1 MPDPILVAMS
11 KQPPVDPQEAMEP
24 VRALIGDRLQNEEGR
39 PTRALVV
46 AGPPRSGK
54 TKLATQ
60 ALLAG
65 MEQFGDGASM
75 AVSGRIAADQVSR
88 QVILKR
94 GRSDRTRPVGTLQ
107 ALAFR
112 LLTRSRLAQGGHDPL
127 LPRLLNGAEEDAL
140 LRQVMTAHLQHVQ
153 AGDDCA
159 VCRLLERYF
168 RNGAGWSSVLIGDG
182 QGRVVGVADRFI
194 AQLRDMFARMTE
206 LGLDRGDRDQLLDA
220 LAVQPMDPD
229 RRDRL
234 GLQWRLAFALEDEYR
249 QSITESYPDEF
260 RLDPSMLMVEASR
273 SLDGLA
279 DDDLPDLLVVDDW
292 QDITLAGMDLLQGL
306 NQAGCRLLLVGN
318 PDQSVQSFRGSYPE
332 FLATRLTALSKPM
345 QGASAPLLARDFAC
359 LGAANVTLKPRRMV
373 APKAAAEHTESG
385 QGPDPA
391 APGSY
396 ADLVAARVSLGI
408 AGVEENDT
416 PLPARP
422 GKLPAWPG
430 AGPVAPLTDGDS
442 LIRDGSVQTRLFH
455 TPDQEDDDL
464 VWQIKHE
471 FLAEKRDW
479 NDMAVIAHDNM
490 TLRTLG
496 RKLRVQGVPVRFSSV
511 TRPLSQ
517 EPAIQ
522 GLFALVELAQSVLDP
537 TTAGSDP
544 DDPVQVA
551 AWIRSRLR
559 TLMAGPLFRV
569 PATAARAERPVRMER
584 LESIMETMAAL
595 APLSGQQGSEADSS
609 RSLQDLPL
617 LGQAWQS
624 WVEDLAER
632 RAQRDRSSGISVDD
646 SLLTRHDSVEPVG
659 GSGPFS
665 TASAPDQP
673 VDLGDRDVQRPAI
686 LSVQALET
694 LLVLD
699 PDDRSSGIILET
711 MTAIAGGRREDPDVQ
726 VLDKALQVLRLTASR
741 TSVLEDR
748 QPQYVLW
755 EAWRSLDLAD
765 DWQRRAL
772 MATQEGEEANDRLDA
787 LMRLFQYAA
796 GSRRFPTV
804 EAFMDQVRT
813 MQIEADSLARIGPI
827 EHAVTLTTPAGAAA
841 LATDWPLIWLPAVQD
856 GVWPNLIPRDT
867 MFGAEELA
875 DLVLHDRIGDPLADT
890 LSHDPAL
897 RSILYA
903 EKKGFLEALTRART
917 QVRISAVWNDDLVPS
932 DFLYGYLPERY
943 PRTADMSQAEFS
955 MVGAGSGGSERYGGL
970 EVSPRGLTAAARS
983 ILAVQALLPQDQVDR
998 DRVDDAVQ
1006 TLRLLADQG
1015 QDSADPRHWPFLYN
1029 NDDNNDEDGVAEP
1042 TLDQHVP
1049 DEQSTVGPAS
1059 DRHAPDKQSAVG
1071 QVPDKEVSVEQA
1083 AVSRAVTAAAG
1094 VASVTER
1101 DHASRTA
1108 PASVNQAGQA
1118 DRIQNGDRGHGHR
1131 HEHRSDRQ
1139 VVLLSPSAVDAIWNC
1154 PLEWALGDQF
1164 SGPSP
1169 SRVPTEFGS
1178 LIHKVASE
1186 GTAQGLDRPGQGDP
1200 DARQQ
1205 QVRDALLGIYQDL
1218 APQEQRLRDPDELYD
1233 QRGRSSRVESILD
1246 NLASYFVHSSDSEYG
1261 LDGKSPVPVGD
1272 LLGVQSERSFD
1283 VSLSMED
1290 LVPLWKATFP
1300 DRPLDADGLFALMS
1314 GLVDG
1319 FPSALDARTTVRLT
1333 GRIDRLEV
1341 RFLPEGIRLRLV
1353 DYKTGRVPYT
1363 QGQLFNDLQ
1372 LVCYQLG
1379 LAFPPTPGS
1388 RPEVGAAWSLPQAPD
1403 LDRTEGM
1410 KLSQSLLLQLQAPPK
1425 DVQTGLRRE
1434 EMAYQ
1439 PPLFERDRLVTVAQP
1454 RTGMPSPLKS
1464 KAEPADLPD
1473 QVPPGVDAD
1482 LWAMVRASRVSSQAV
1497 WGLTMI
1503 ARVFFAAGVKLTA
1516 GQDDAV
1522 FDPARCHRASNGQE
1536 CQAWQL
1542 VAPNL
1547 LEDQE

>member
-54 TKLATQ
+54 TRLATR

-75 AVSGRIAADQVSR
+75 AVSGRTAADQVSR
-88 QVILKR
+88 QVILER

-140 LRQVMTAHLQHVQ
+140 LRQVMTVHLEHVQ

-168 RNGAGWSSVLIGDG
+168 RNGAGWSSVLVGDD

-206 LGLDRGDRDQLLDA
+206 LGLDRDDRDQLLDA

-292 QDITLAGMDLLQGL
+292 QDITLAGMGLLQGL

-345 QGASAPLLARDFAC
+345 PSASAPLLAQDFAC
-359 LGAANVTLKPRRMV
+359 LDAATVTLKPRRMV
-373 APKAAAEHTESG
+373 VPEAVAEHTESG
-385 QGPDPA
+385 RGSDPA

-416 PLPARP
+416 PLPDRP

-430 AGPVAPLTDGDS
+430 AGPVAPLTDGDG

-471 FLAEKRDW
+471 FLANQRDW

-537 TTAGSDP
+537 GAAGSDP
-544 DDPVQVA
+544 DDPAQVA

-595 APLSGQQGSEADSS
+595 APLSDQRGSDSDSS
-609 RSLQDLPL
+609 GSLEDLPL
-617 LGQAWQS
+617 LGQAWQT
-624 WVEDLAER
+624 WVEGLAER

-646 SLLTRHDSVEPVG
+646 SLLTRHDSAEPG
-659 GSGPFS
+659 DGSGPFS

-673 VDLGDRDVQRPAI
+673 VDLGDRGAQQPAI

-699 PDDRSSGIILET
+699 PDDRSSGIILEA

-726 VLDKALQVLRLTASR
+726 VLDRALQVLHLTATRISA
-741 TSVLEDR
+741 LEDR

-813 MQIEADSLARIGPI
+813 MQIEADSLARIGPT

-841 LATDWPLIWLPAVQD
+841 LATDWPLVWLPAVQD

-917 QVRISAVWNDDLVPS
+917 QVRISAVWNDDLGPS

-970 EVSPRGLTAAARS
+970 EVSARGLTAAARS
-983 ILAVQALLPQDQVDR
+983 ILAVQALLPEDQVDR
-998 DRVDDAVQ
+998 ERVDDAVQ
-1006 TLRLLADQG
+1006 ALRLLADQG
-1015 QDSADPRHWPFLYN
+1015 QDSADPRHWPFLY
-1029 NDDNNDEDGVAEP
+1029 DHDQEGAAEP
-1042 TLDQHVP
+1042 
-1049 DEQSTVGPAS
+1049 AS
-1059 DRHAPDKQSAVG
+1059 AE
-1071 QVPDKEVSVEQA
+1071 EVHTAQA
-1083 AVSRAVTAAAG
+1083 AESRAVGAASG
-1094 VASVTER
+1094 VTSVTER
-1101 DHASRTA
+1101 DHAPRSA
-1108 PASVNQAGQA
+1108 HASVNQAGQA
-1118 DRIQNGDRGHGHR
+1118 DRIQNRDQGRDHR
-1131 HEHRSDRQ
+1131 YEHRSDRQ

-1205 QVRDALLGIYQDL
+1205 QVRDALLDIYQEL
-1218 APQEQRLRDPDELYD
+1218 APQEQRLRDPGELYD
-1233 QRGRSSRVESILD
+1233 QRGRRSRVEPILD
-1246 NLASYFVHSSDSEYG
+1246 NLASYFVRSSDSQYG

-1283 VSLSMED
+1283 VSLSVED
-1290 LVPLWKATFP
+1290 LVPVWKATFP

-1319 FPSALDARTTVRLT
+1319 FPAALDSRTMVRLT

-1341 RFLPEGIRLRLV
+1341 RSLPEDIRLRLV

-1388 RPEVGAAWSLPQAPD
+1388 SPEVGAAWSLPQAPD

-1425 DVQTGLRRE
+1425 DAQTGLRRE

-1439 PPLFERDRLVTVAQP
+1439 PPLFERDRLVTIAQP

-1482 LWAMVRASRVSSQAV
+1482 LWGMVRAARVSSQAV

-1516 GQDDAV
+1516 GRDDAV
-1522 FDPARCHRASNGQE
+1522 FDPARCHRAGNGQE

-1547 LEDQE
+1547 LEDRE

>member
-75 AVSGRIAADQVSR
+75 AVSGRTAADQVSR

-112 LLTRSRLAQGGHDPL
+112 LLTRFRLAQGGHDPL

-140 LRQVMTAHLQHVQ
+140 LRQVMTVHLEHVQ

-168 RNGAGWSSVLIGDG
+168 RNGAGWSSVLVGDG

-279 DDDLPDLLVVDDW
+279 DDDLPALLVVDDW

-345 QGASAPLLARDFAC
+345 RGASAPLLTRDFAC

-385 QGPDPA
+385 QGSDLA

-471 FLAEKRDW
+471 FLAQKRDW
-479 NDMAVIAHDNM
+479 NDMAVIAHDNT

-537 TTAGSDP
+537 TTVGSDP
-544 DDPVQVA
+544 DDPAQVA

-584 LESIMETMAAL
+584 LESILETMAAL
-595 APLSGQQGSEADSS
+595 APLSGQQGSKAESPG
-609 RSLQDLPL
+609 SLDDLPL
-617 LGQAWQS
+617 LGQAWQT

-646 SLLTRHDSVEPVG
+646 SLLTKHDSSQPGV

-673 VDLGDRDVQRPAI
+673 VDLGDRDAQRPAI

-699 PDDRSSGIILET
+699 PDGRSSGIILEA

-726 VLDKALQVLRLTASR
+726 VLDKALQVLRLTATRISA
-741 TSVLEDR
+741 LEDR

-841 LATDWPLIWLPAVQD
+841 LATDWPLVWLPAVQD

-875 DLVLHDRIGDPLADT
+875 DLVLHNRIGDPLADT

-970 EVSPRGLTAAARS
+970 EVSARGLTAAARS
-983 ILAVQALLPQDQVDR
+983 ILAVQALLPEDQIDR

-1006 TLRLLADQG
+1006 TLRLLVDQG
-1015 QDSADPRHWPFLYN
+1015 QDSADPRHWPFLY
-1029 NDDNNDEDGVAEP
+1029 DQS
-1042 TLDQHVP
+1042 TLDQHAP
-1049 DEQSTVGPAS
+1049 DGQSTVGSAP
-1059 DRHAPDKQSAVG
+1059 DRHASDE
-1071 QVPDKEVSVEQA
+1071 QVSDEGAPVEQA
-1083 AVSRAVTAAAG
+1083 AGSRAVAAAAG
-1094 VASVTER
+1094 VASVVEKDR
-1101 DHASRTA
+1101 ASRSA
-1108 PASVNQAGQA
+1108 PPSSNQNTQAGPSH
-1118 DRIQNGDRGHGHR
+1118 DRDQRHEHR
-1131 HEHRSDRQ
+1131 HEHGSDRQ

-1200 DARQQ
+1200 DVRQQ
-1205 QVRDALLGIYQDL
+1205 QVRNALLGIYQDL

-1246 NLASYFVHSSDSEYG
+1246 NLASYFVRSSDSEYG
-1261 LDGKSPVPVGD
+1261 LEGKSPVPVGD

-1283 VSLSMED
+1283 VSLSVED

-1300 DRPLDADGLFALMS
+1300 DRPLGADGLFALMS

-1341 RFLPEGIRLRLV
+1341 RSLPEGIRLRLV

-1388 RPEVGAAWSLPQAPD
+1388 SPEVGAAWSLPQTPD
-1403 LDRTEGM
+1403 LERTEGM
-1410 KLSQSLLLQLQAPPK
+1410 KLSQSLLLQLQTPPK
-1425 DVQTGLRRE
+1425 DAQTGLRRE

-1439 PPLFERDRLVTVAQP
+1439 PPLFERDRLVTIAQP

-1482 LWAMVRASRVSSQAV
+1482 LWAMVRAARVSSQAV

-1516 GQDDAV
+1516 GRDDAV
-1522 FDPARCHRASNGQE
+1522 FDPARCHRAGNGQE

>member
-24 VRALIGDRLQNEEGR
+24 VRALIGDRLRNGEGR

-54 TKLATQ
+54 TRLATQ

-65 MEQFGDGASM
+65 MERFGDGASM
-75 AVSGRIAADQVSR
+75 AVSGRTAADQVSR
-88 QVILKR
+88 QVILER

-140 LRQVMTAHLQHVQ
+140 LRQVMTVHLEHVQ

-168 RNGAGWSSVLIGDG
+168 RNGAGWSSVLVGDG

-292 QDITLAGMDLLQGL
+292 QDVTLAGMGLLQGL
-306 NQAGCRLLLVGN
+306 NRAGCRLLLVGN

-332 FLATRLTALSKPM
+332 FLATRLTTLAKPVP
-345 QGASAPLLARDFAC
+345 GDAAPLLTQDFAC
-359 LGAANVTLKPRRMV
+359 LGAATLTLKPRRMV
-373 APKAAAEHTESG
+373 VPKAVEEHTEG
-385 QGPDPA
+385 RQGSDSA

-408 AGVEENDT
+408 AGVEEDDT

-442 LIRDGSVQTRLFH
+442 LIRDGSVQTRLFR

-471 FLAEKRDW
+471 FLAQKRDW

-537 TTAGSDP
+537 GAAGSDP
-544 DDPVQVA
+544 DDPAQVA

-609 RSLQDLPL
+609 GTLDDLPL
-617 LGQAWQS
+617 LGQAWRT

-646 SLLTRHDSVEPVG
+646 SLLARHDSVEPG
-659 GSGPFS
+659 AASGPFS
-665 TASAPDQP
+665 TASVPDQP
-673 VDLGDRDVQRPAI
+673 VDLGDRDAQRPAI

-699 PDDRSSGIILET
+699 PDDRSSGIILEA

-726 VLDKALQVLRLTASR
+726 VLDKALQVLRQTATRISA
-741 TSVLEDR
+741 LEDR

-841 LATDWPLIWLPAVQD
+841 LATDWPLVWMPAVQD

-875 DLVLHDRIGDPLADT
+875 DLVLHNRIGDPLADT

-970 EVSPRGLTAAARS
+970 EVSARGLTAAARS
-983 ILAVQALLPQDQVDR
+983 ILAVQALLPEDQVDR
-998 DRVDDAVQ
+998 ERVDDAVQ
-1006 TLRLLADQG
+1006 TLRLLVDQG
-1015 QDSADPRHWPFLYN
+1015 QDSADPRHWPFLY
-1029 NDDNNDEDGVAEP
+1029 DQS
-1042 TLDQHVP
+1042 TLDQHAP
-1049 DEQSTVGPAS
+1049 DGQSTVGSAP
-1059 DRHAPDKQSAVG
+1059 DRHASDE
-1071 QVPDKEVSVEQA
+1071 QVSDEGAPVEQA
-1083 AVSRAVTAAAG
+1083 AGSRAVAAAAG
-1094 VASVTER
+1094 VASVVEKDR
-1101 DHASRTA
+1101 ASRS
-1108 PASVNQAGQA
+1108 ASASSNQNTQAGPTH
-1118 DRIQNGDRGHGHR
+1118 DRDQRHEHR
-1131 HEHRSDRQ
+1131 HEHGSDRQ

-1186 GTAQGLDRPGQGDP
+1186 GTAQGLDRPSQGDP

-1205 QVRDALLGIYQDL
+1205 QVRDALLDIYQDL

-1246 NLASYFVHSSDSEYG
+1246 NLASYFVRSSDSEYG
-1261 LDGKSPVPVGD
+1261 LEGKSPVPVGD

-1283 VSLSMED
+1283 VSLSVEE

-1314 GLVDG
+1314 GLIDG
-1319 FPSALDARTTVRLT
+1319 FPTALDARTTVRLT

-1341 RFLPEGIRLRLV
+1341 RSLPEGIRLRLV

-1388 RPEVGAAWSLPQAPD
+1388 SPEVGAAWSLPQAPD
-1403 LDRTEGM
+1403 LERTEGM
-1410 KLSQSLLLQLQAPPK
+1410 KLSQSLLLQLQTPPK
-1425 DVQTGLRRE
+1425 DEQTGLRRE

-1464 KAEPADLPD
+1464 KAEPADLPE

-1482 LWAMVRASRVSSQAV
+1482 LWDMVRAARVSSQAV

-1516 GQDDAV
+1516 GRDDAV
-1522 FDPARCHRASNGQE
+1522 FDPARCRRASNSQE

>member
-1 MPDPILVAMS
+1 MPTPILVAMS

-24 VRALIGDRLQNEEGR
+24 VRALIGDRLRNEEGR

-54 TKLATQ
+54 TRLATR

-75 AVSGRIAADQVSR
+75 AVSGRTAADQVSR
-88 QVILKR
+88 QVILER

-140 LRQVMTAHLQHVQ
+140 LRQVMTVHLEHVQ

-168 RNGAGWSSVLIGDG
+168 RNGAGWSSVLVGAD

-273 SLDGLA
+273 SLGGLA

-292 QDITLAGMDLLQGL
+292 QDITLAGMGLLQGL

-332 FLATRLTALSKPM
+332 FLATRLTVLSKPM
-345 QGASAPLLARDFAC
+345 PGAAAPLLAQDFAC
-359 LGAANVTLKPRRMV
+359 LDAAEVTLKPRRMV
-373 APKAAAEHTESG
+373 VPEAAAEHTESV
-385 QGPDPA
+385 QGSDSA

-408 AGVEENDT
+408 AGVEESDT
-416 PLPARP
+416 PLPDRP

-430 AGPVAPLTDGDS
+430 AGPVAPLAAGDS
-442 LIRDGSVQTRLFH
+442 LICDGSVQTRLFH

-471 FLAEKRDW
+471 FLANERDW

-490 TLRTLG
+490 TLRNLG

-537 TTAGSDP
+537 GTAGSDP
-544 DDPVQVA
+544 DDPDQVA

-595 APLSGQQGSEADSS
+595 APLSGQQGSDPDSS
-609 RSLQDLPL
+609 GSLDDLPL
-617 LGQAWQS
+617 LGQAWQA
-624 WVEDLAER
+624 WVKDLAER

-646 SLLTRHDSVEPVG
+646 SLLTRHDSVEPGG

-665 TASAPDQP
+665 TSSAPDQP
-673 VDLGDRDVQRPAI
+673 VDLGDQDVQRSAI

-699 PDDRSSGIILET
+699 PDDRSSGIILEA

-726 VLDKALQVLRLTASR
+726 VLDKALQVLRLTATRISA
-741 TSVLEDR
+741 LEDR

-827 EHAVTLTTPAGAAA
+827 EHAATLTTPAGAAA
-841 LATDWPLIWLPAVQD
+841 LATDWPLVWLPAVQD

-970 EVSPRGLTAAARS
+970 EVSARGLTAAARS
-983 ILAVQALLPQDQVDR
+983 ILAVQALLPEGRIDR

-1015 QDSADPRHWPFLYN
+1015 QDSADPRHWPFLY
-1029 NDDNNDEDGVAEP
+1029 DYGQDGAAEP
-1042 TLDQHVP
+1042 
-1049 DEQSTVGPAS
+1049 AS
-1059 DRHAPDKQSAVG
+1059 EE
-1071 QVPDKEVSVEQA
+1071 EVHTAQA
-1083 AVSRAVTAAAG
+1083 AASG
-1094 VASVTER
+1094 VASVAER
-1101 DHASRTA
+1101 DRASRPA
-1108 PASVNQAGQA
+1108 PVAAGQA
-1118 DRIQNGDRGHGHR
+1118 ERLDRTHDRDHR

-1205 QVRDALLGIYQDL
+1205 QVRDALLDIYQDL
-1218 APQEQRLRDPDELYD
+1218 APQEERLRDPDELYD

-1246 NLASYFVHSSDSEYG
+1246 NLASYFVRSSDSEYG
-1261 LDGKSPVPVGD
+1261 LEGKSPVPVGD

-1283 VSLSMED
+1283 VSLSVED

-1319 FPSALDARTTVRLT
+1319 FPAALDARTTVRLT

-1341 RFLPEGIRLRLV
+1341 RSLPEGIRLRLV

-1388 RPEVGAAWSLPQAPD
+1388 SPEVGAAWSLSQAPD
-1403 LDRTEGM
+1403 LERTEGM

-1425 DVQTGLRRE
+1425 DAQTGLRRE

-1439 PPLFERDRLVTVAQP
+1439 PPLFERDRLVTIAQP

-1464 KAEPADLPD
+1464 KAEPTDLPD

-1482 LWAMVRASRVSSQAV
+1482 LWAMVRAARVSSQAV

-1516 GQDDAV
+1516 GRDDAV
-1522 FDPARCHRASNGQE
+1522 FDPARCHRAGNGQE

>member
-24 VRALIGDRLQNEEGR
+24 VRALIGDRLQNEEDR
-39 PTRALVV
+39 STRALVV

-54 TKLATQ
+54 TRLATR
-60 ALLAG
+60 ALLTG
-65 MEQFGDGASM
+65 MERFGDGASM
-75 AVSGRIAADQVSR
+75 AVSGRTAADQVSR
-88 QVILKR
+88 QVILER

-112 LLTRSRLAQGGHDPL
+112 LLTRSRLARGGHDPL

-140 LRQVMTAHLQHVQ
+140 LRQVMTVHLEHVQ

-168 RNGAGWSSVLIGDG
+168 RNGAGWSSVLVGDG

-206 LGLDRGDRDQLLDA
+206 LGLDKGDRDQLLDA

-292 QDITLAGMDLLQGL
+292 QDITLAGMGLLQGL

-345 QGASAPLLARDFAC
+345 PGAAAPLLAQDFAC
-359 LGAANVTLKPRRMV
+359 LDAAEVTLKLRRMV
-373 APKAAAEHTESG
+373 VPEAAAEHTENV
-385 QGPDPA
+385 QDPDSA

-408 AGVEENDT
+408 AGVEESDT
-416 PLPARP
+416 PLPDRP

-430 AGPVAPLTDGDS
+430 AGPVAPLTADNS
-442 LIRDGSVQTRLFH
+442 LISDDSVQTRLFH

-471 FLAEKRDW
+471 FLANKRDW
-479 NDMAVIAHDNM
+479 NDMAVIAHDNT

-537 TTAGSDP
+537 DTIGSAP
-544 DDPVQVA
+544 DDPAQVA

-584 LESIMETMAAL
+584 LESIMETMVAL
-595 APLSGQQGSEADSS
+595 APLSGQQGSGADSS
-609 RSLQDLPL
+609 GSLGDLPL
-617 LGQAWQS
+617 LGQAWRN
-624 WVEDLAER
+624 WVEDLAQR
-632 RAQRDRSSGISVDD
+632 RAERDRSSGISVDD
-646 SLLTRHDSVEPVG
+646 SLLTRHDSSQERG
-659 GSGPFS
+659 GSDLFS

-673 VDLGDRDVQRPAI
+673 VDLGDRDAQRPAI

-699 PDDRSSGIILET
+699 PDGRSSGIILEV
-711 MTAIAGGRREDPDVQ
+711 MTAIAGGRREDSDVQ
-726 VLDKALQVLRLTASR
+726 VLDKALQVLRLTANR
-741 TSVLEDR
+741 INALEDR

-841 LATDWPLIWLPAVQD
+841 LATDWPLVWLPAVQD

-943 PRTADMSQAEFS
+943 PRTADMNQAEFS

-998 DRVDDAVQ
+998 DRADDAVQ

-1015 QDSADPRHWPFLYN
+1015 QDSADPRHWPFLYDQSALN
-1029 NDDNNDEDGVAEP
+1029 
-1042 TLDQHVP
+1042 QHVP
-1049 DEQSTVGPAS
+1049 DRQSTVGPAS
-1059 DRHAPDKQSAVG
+1059 DRHAPDEQSTLG
-1071 QVPDKEVSVEQA
+1071 QALDEHVPDRGISVEQA
-1083 AVSRAVTAAAG
+1083 AESRAVTAASG
-1094 VASVTER
+1094 VASVVEW
-1101 DHASRTA
+1101 DPASRSSS
-1108 PASVNQAGQA
+1108 ASFNQATQA
-1118 DRIQNGDRGHGHR
+1118 GRTHDRDNRRNHR
-1131 HEHRSDRQ
+1131 HKHQSGRQ

-1186 GTAQGLDRPGQGDP
+1186 GTAQGLDRPGQGDS

-1205 QVRDALLGIYQDL
+1205 QVRDALLDIYQEL

-1246 NLASYFVHSSDSEYG
+1246 NLASYFVRSSDSEYG
-1261 LDGKSPVPVGD
+1261 LGGKSPVPVGD

-1283 VSLSMED
+1283 VSLSVED

-1300 DRPLDADGLFALMS
+1300 ESPLDADGLFALMS

-1319 FPSALDARTTVRLT
+1319 FPAALDARTTVRLT

-1341 RFLPEGIRLRLV
+1341 RSLPEGIRLRLV

-1388 RPEVGAAWSLPQAPD
+1388 SPEAAAAWSLPQAPD
-1403 LDRTEGM
+1403 LERTEGM

-1425 DVQTGLRRE
+1425 DAQTGLRRE

-1439 PPLFERDRLVTVAQP
+1439 PPLFERDRLVTIAQP

-1464 KAEPADLPD
+1464 KAEPADLLD

-1482 LWAMVRASRVSSQAV
+1482 LWAMVRAARVSSQAV

>member
-1 MPDPILVAMS
+1 MPTPILVAMS

-39 PTRALVV
+39 PTRVLVV

-54 TKLATQ
+54 TRLATQ

-65 MEQFGDGASM
+65 MERFGDGASM
-75 AVSGRIAADQVSR
+75 AVSGRTAADQVSR
-88 QVILKR
+88 QVILER

-140 LRQVMTAHLQHVQ
+140 LRQVMAVHLEHVQ

-168 RNGAGWSSVLIGDG
+168 RNGAGWSSVLVGDG

-273 SLDGLA
+273 SLGGLA

-292 QDITLAGMDLLQGL
+292 QDITLAGMGLLQGL

-332 FLATRLTALSKPM
+332 FLATRLKALSKPM
-345 QGASAPLLARDFAC
+345 PGAAAPLLPQDFAC
-359 LGAANVTLKPRRMV
+359 LGTATVTLKPRRMV
-373 APKAAAEHTESG
+373 VPEAVAEHAESV
-385 QGPDPA
+385 Q
-391 APGSY
+391 GSY

-416 PLPARP
+416 PLPDRP

-430 AGPVAPLTDGDS
+430 AGPVAPLAAGDS
-442 LIRDGSVQTRLFH
+442 LICDGSVQTRLFH

-471 FLAEKRDW
+471 FLANDRDW

-522 GLFALVELAQSVLDP
+522 GLFALVELARSVLDP
-537 TTAGSDP
+537 GTAGSAP
-544 DDPVQVA
+544 DDPAQVA

-569 PATAARAERPVRMER
+569 PATAARQERPVRMER

-595 APLSGQQGSEADSS
+595 APLSGQQGSDPDSS
-609 RSLQDLPL
+609 GSLNDLPL
-617 LGQAWQS
+617 LGQAWQA
-624 WVEDLAER
+624 WVKDLAER

-646 SLLTRHDSVEPVG
+646 SLLTRHDSVEPGG

-665 TASAPDQP
+665 TSSAPDQP
-673 VDLGDRDVQRPAI
+673 VDLGDQDVQRPAI

-699 PDDRSSGIILET
+699 PDDRSSGIILEA

-726 VLDKALQVLRLTASR
+726 ALDKALQVLRLTATRISA
-741 TSVLEDR
+741 LEDR

-755 EAWRSLDLAD
+755 EAWRSLNLAD

-827 EHAVTLTTPAGAAA
+827 EHAVTLSTPAGAAA
-841 LATDWPLIWLPAVQD
+841 LATDWPLVWLPAVQD

-970 EVSPRGLTAAARS
+970 EVSARGLTAAARS
-983 ILAVQALLPQDQVDR
+983 ILAVQALLPEDQIDR
-998 DRVDDAVQ
+998 YRVDDAVQ

-1015 QDSADPRHWPFLYN
+1015 QDSADPRHWPFLY
-1029 NDDNNDEDGVAEP
+1029 DYGQDGAAEP
-1042 TLDQHVP
+1042 
-1049 DEQSTVGPAS
+1049 AS
-1059 DRHAPDKQSAVG
+1059 EE
-1071 QVPDKEVSVEQA
+1071 EVHTAQA
-1083 AVSRAVTAAAG
+1083 AASG
-1094 VASVTER
+1094 VASVAER
-1101 DHASRTA
+1101 NRASRPA
-1108 PASVNQAGQA
+1108 PVYAGQA
-1118 DRIQNGDRGHGHR
+1118 ERPDRTHDRDHR

-1205 QVRDALLGIYQDL
+1205 QVRDALLDIYQDL

-1233 QRGRSSRVESILD
+1233 QRGRSSRVGPILD
-1246 NLASYFVHSSDSEYG
+1246 NLASYFVRSSDSEYG
-1261 LDGKSPVPVGD
+1261 LEGKSPVPVGD

-1283 VSLSMED
+1283 VSLSVED

-1319 FPSALDARTTVRLT
+1319 FPAALDARTTVRLT

-1341 RFLPEGIRLRLV
+1341 RSLPEGIRLRLV

-1388 RPEVGAAWSLPQAPD
+1388 SPEVGAAWSLSQAPD
-1403 LDRTEGM
+1403 LERTESM
-1410 KLSQSLLLQLQAPPK
+1410 RLSQSLLLQLQAPPK
-1425 DVQTGLRRE
+1425 DAQTGLRRE

-1439 PPLFERDRLVTVAQP
+1439 PPLFEGDRLVTVAQP

-1482 LWAMVRASRVSSQAV
+1482 LWAMVRAARVSSQAV

-1503 ARVFFAAGVKLTA
+1503 ARVFFAAGVKLAA
-1516 GQDDAV
+1516 GLDDAV
-1522 FDPARCHRASNGQE
+1522 FDPARCHRAGNGQE

>member
-11 KQPPVDPQEAMEP
+11 KQPPVYPQEAMEP

-54 TKLATQ
+54 TRLATR

-65 MEQFGDGASM
+65 MERFGDGASM
-75 AVSGRIAADQVSR
+75 AVSGRTAADQVSR

-140 LRQVMTAHLQHVQ
+140 LRQVMTVHLEHVQ

-168 RNGAGWSSVLIGDG
+168 RNGAGWSSVLVGDG

-249 QSITESYPDEF
+249 QSISKSYPDEF

-292 QDITLAGMDLLQGL
+292 QDITLAGMGLLQGL
-306 NQAGCRLLLVGN
+306 NQAGCRLLLMGN

-345 QGASAPLLARDFAC
+345 RGAFAPLLARDFAC
-359 LGAANVTLKPRRMV
+359 LGAAMVTLKPRRMV
-373 APKAAAEHTESG
+373 IPKADAEHAEDGRGS
-385 QGPDPA
+385 DSA

-430 AGPVAPLTDGDS
+430 AGPVAPLTEGDS
-442 LIRDGSVQTRLFH
+442 LIRDGSVQTRLFR

-471 FLAEKRDW
+471 FLAQKRDW
-479 NDMAVIAHDNM
+479 NDMAIIAHDNT

-522 GLFALVELAQSVLDP
+522 GLFALVELAQSVMDP
-537 TTAGSDP
+537 VTAGSDP
-544 DDPVQVA
+544 DDPAQVA

-584 LESIMETMAAL
+584 LESILETMAAL
-595 APLSGQQGSEADSS
+595 APLSGQQGSKAESPG
-609 RSLQDLPL
+609 SLDDLPL
-617 LGQAWQS
+617 LGQAWQT

-646 SLLTRHDSVEPVG
+646 SLLTKHDSSQPGV

-673 VDLGDRDVQRPAI
+673 VDLGDRDAQRPAI

-699 PDDRSSGIILET
+699 PDGRSSGIILEA

-726 VLDKALQVLRLTASR
+726 VLDKALQVLRLTATRISA
-741 TSVLEDR
+741 LEDR

-827 EHAVTLTTPAGAAA
+827 ERAVTLTTPAGAAA
-841 LATDWPLIWLPAVQD
+841 LATDWPLVWLPAVQD

-1029 NDDNNDEDGVAEP
+1029 NGEEGAAEP

-1083 AVSRAVTAAAG
+1083 AGSRTVAAAAG

-1101 DHASRTA
+1101 DHASRPA
-1108 PASVNQAGQA
+1108 PASINQAGQA
-1118 DRIQNGDRGHGHR
+1118 DRIQDRDRGHEQR

-1200 DARQQ
+1200 DVRQQ
-1205 QVRDALLGIYQDL
+1205 QVRNALLGIYQDL

-1246 NLASYFVHSSDSEYG
+1246 NLASYFVRSSDSEYG
-1261 LDGKSPVPVGD
+1261 LEGKSPVPVGD

-1283 VSLSMED
+1283 VSLSVED

-1341 RFLPEGIRLRLV
+1341 RSLPEGIRLRLV

-1388 RPEVGAAWSLPQAPD
+1388 SPEVGAAWSLPQAPD
-1403 LDRTEGM
+1403 LERTAGM
-1410 KLSQSLLLQLQAPPK
+1410 KLSQSLLLQLQTPPK
-1425 DVQTGLRRE
+1425 DAQTGLRRE

-1439 PPLFERDRLVTVAQP
+1439 PPLFERDRLVTIAQP

-1464 KAEPADLPD
+1464 KAEPADLSE
-1473 QVPPGVDAD
+1473 QIPPGVDAD
-1482 LWAMVRASRVSSQAV
+1482 LWGMVRAARVSSQAV

-1516 GQDDAV
+1516 SRDDAV
-1522 FDPARCHRASNGQE
+1522 FDPARCHRAGNGQE

>member
-54 TKLATQ
+54 TRLATR

-75 AVSGRIAADQVSR
+75 AVSGRTAADQVSR
-88 QVILKR
+88 QVILER

-112 LLTRSRLAQGGHDPL
+112 LLTRSRLARGGHDPL

-140 LRQVMTAHLQHVQ
+140 LRQVMTVHLEHVQ

-168 RNGAGWSSVLIGDG
+168 RNGAGWSSVLVGDG

-206 LGLDRGDRDQLLDA
+206 LGLDKGDRDQLLDA

-292 QDITLAGMDLLQGL
+292 QDITLAGMGLLQGL

-345 QGASAPLLARDFAC
+345 PGAAAPLLAQDFAC
-359 LGAANVTLKPRRMV
+359 LDAAEVTLKPRRMV
-373 APKAAAEHTESG
+373 VPEAAAEHTESV
-385 QGPDPA
+385 QGSDSA

-408 AGVEENDT
+408 AGVEESDT
-416 PLPARP
+416 PLPDRP

-430 AGPVAPLTDGDS
+430 AGPVAPLTADNS
-442 LIRDGSVQTRLFH
+442 LISDGSVQTRLFH

-471 FLAEKRDW
+471 FLANKRDW
-479 NDMAVIAHDNM
+479 NDMAVIAHDNT

-522 GLFALVELAQSVLDP
+522 DLFALVELAQSVLAPD
-537 TTAGSDP
+537 TIGSAP
-544 DDPVQVA
+544 DDPAQVA

-559 TLMAGPLFRV
+559 TLMAGPLIRV

-595 APLSGQQGSEADSS
+595 APLSGQQGGVADSS
-609 RSLQDLPL
+609 GSLDDLPL
-617 LGQAWQS
+617 LGQAWRN
-624 WVEDLAER
+624 WVEDLAQR
-632 RAQRDRSSGISVDD
+632 RGERDRSSGISVDD
-646 SLLTRHDSVEPVG
+646 SLLTRHDSSQERG
-659 GSGPFS
+659 GSDLFS

-673 VDLGDRDVQRPAI
+673 VDLGDRDAQRPAI

-699 PDDRSSGIILET
+699 PDGRSSGIILEV

-726 VLDKALQVLRLTASR
+726 VLDKALQVLRLTANRISA
-741 TSVLEDR
+741 LEDR

-841 LATDWPLIWLPAVQD
+841 LATDWPLVWLPAVQD

-1015 QDSADPRHWPFLYN
+1015 QDSADPRHWPFLY
-1029 NDDNNDEDGVAEP
+1029 DQS
-1042 TLDQHVP
+1042 TLNQHVPDGQSTVGPALDRHAP
-1049 DEQSTVGPAS
+1049 DEQSTVGQAL
-1059 DRHAPDKQSAVG
+1059 DEH
-1071 QVPDKEVSVEQA
+1071 VPDRGISVEQA
-1083 AVSRAVTAAAG
+1083 AESRAVTAASG
-1094 VASVTER
+1094 VASVVEWDPASQSSSASFNQATQAGRTHDRDNRR
-1101 DHASRTA
+1101 DH
-1108 PASVNQAGQA
+1108 
-1118 DRIQNGDRGHGHR
+1118 R
-1131 HEHRSDRQ
+1131 HKHQSGRQ

-1205 QVRDALLGIYQDL
+1205 QVRDALLDIYQEL

-1246 NLASYFVHSSDSEYG
+1246 NLASYFVRSSDSEYG
-1261 LDGKSPVPVGD
+1261 LGGKSPVPVGD
-1272 LLGVQSERSFD
+1272 LIGVQSERSFD
-1283 VSLSMED
+1283 VSLSVED

-1300 DRPLDADGLFALMS
+1300 ESPLDADGLFALMS

-1319 FPSALDARTTVRLT
+1319 FPAALDARTTVRLT

-1341 RFLPEGIRLRLV
+1341 RSLPEGIRLRLV

-1388 RPEVGAAWSLPQAPD
+1388 SPEAAAAWSLPQAPD
-1403 LDRTEGM
+1403 LERAEGM

-1425 DVQTGLRRE
+1425 DAQTGLRRE

-1439 PPLFERDRLVTVAQP
+1439 PPLFERDRLVTIAQP

-1482 LWAMVRASRVSSQAV
+1482 LWAMVRADRASSQAV

-1516 GQDDAV
+1516 GRDDAV
-1522 FDPARCHRASNGQE
+1522 FDPARCHRAGNGQE

>member
-1 MPDPILVAMS
+1 MS

-24 VRALIGDRLQNEEGR
+24 VRALIGDRLRNGEGR

-54 TKLATQ
+54 TRLATR

-65 MEQFGDGASM
+65 MERFGDGASM
-75 AVSGRIAADQVSR
+75 AVSGRTAADQVSR
-88 QVILKR
+88 QVILER

-112 LLTRSRLAQGGHDPL
+112 LLTRSRLAQGGRNPL

-140 LRQVMTAHLQHVQ
+140 LRQVMTVHLEHVQ

-168 RNGAGWSSVLIGDG
+168 RNGAGWSSVLVGDG

-206 LGLDRGDRDQLLDA
+206 LGLGRGDRDQLLDA

-292 QDITLAGMDLLQGL
+292 QDVTLAGMGLLQGL
-306 NQAGCRLLLVGN
+306 NRAGCRLLLVGN

-332 FLATRLTALSKPM
+332 FLATRLTTLAKPVP
-345 QGASAPLLARDFAC
+345 GDAAPLLAQDFAC
-359 LGAANVTLKPRRMV
+359 LGAATLTLKPRRMV
-373 APKAAAEHTESG
+373 VPKAVEEHTEG
-385 QGPDPA
+385 RQGSDSA

-408 AGVEENDT
+408 AGVEEDDT

-442 LIRDGSVQTRLFH
+442 LIRDGSVQTRLFR

-464 VWQIKHE
+464 VWQVKHE
-471 FLAEKRDW
+471 FLAQKRDW

-522 GLFALVELAQSVLDP
+522 GLFAMVELAQSVLDP
-537 TTAGSDP
+537 GTAGSDP
-544 DDPVQVA
+544 DDPAQVA

-595 APLSGQQGSEADSS
+595 APLSGQQGSESDSS
-609 RSLQDLPL
+609 GTLDDLPL
-617 LGQAWQS
+617 LGQAWRT

-646 SLLTRHDSVEPVG
+646 SLLARHDSVESG
-659 GSGPFS
+659 AASGPFS

-673 VDLGDRDVQRPAI
+673 VDLGDRDAQRPAI

-699 PDDRSSGIILET
+699 PDDRSSGIILEA

-726 VLDKALQVLRLTASR
+726 VLDKALQVLRLTATRISA
-741 TSVLEDR
+741 LEDR

-841 LATDWPLIWLPAVQD
+841 LATDWPLVWLPAVQD

-970 EVSPRGLTAAARS
+970 EVSARGLTAAARS
-983 ILAVQALLPQDQVDR
+983 ILAVQALLPEDQIDR

-1006 TLRLLADQG
+1006 TLRLLVDQG
-1015 QDSADPRHWPFLYN
+1015 QDSADPRHWPFLY
-1029 NDDNNDEDGVAEP
+1029 DQS

-1049 DEQSTVGPAS
+1049 DGQSTVGSAP
-1059 DRHAPDKQSAVG
+1059 DRHASDE
-1071 QVPDKEVSVEQA
+1071 QVSDEGAPVEQA
-1083 AVSRAVTAAAG
+1083 AGSRAVAAAG
-1094 VASVTER
+1094 VASVVEKDR
-1101 DHASRTA
+1101 ASRSA
-1108 PASVNQAGQA
+1108 PASSNQNTQAGPTH
-1118 DRIQNGDRGHGHR
+1118 DRDQRHEHR
-1131 HEHRSDRQ
+1131 HEHGSDRQ

-1186 GTAQGLDRPGQGDP
+1186 GTAQGLDRPGHGDP
-1200 DARQQ
+1200 DTRQQ
-1205 QVRDALLGIYQDL
+1205 QVRDALLDIYQDL

-1233 QRGRSSRVESILD
+1233 QRGRSSRVEPILD
-1246 NLASYFVHSSDSEYG
+1246 NLASYFVRSSDSEYG
-1261 LDGKSPVPVGD
+1261 LGGKSPVPVGD

-1283 VSLSMED
+1283 VSLSVED

-1341 RFLPEGIRLRLV
+1341 RSLPEGIRLRLV

-1388 RPEVGAAWSLPQAPD
+1388 SPEVGEAWSLPQAPD
-1403 LDRTEGM
+1403 LERTEGM
-1410 KLSQSLLLQLQAPPK
+1410 KLSQSLLLQLQTPPK
-1425 DVQTGLRRE
+1425 DEKTGLRRE

-1439 PPLFERDRLVTVAQP
+1439 PPLFERDRLVTIAQP

-1464 KAEPADLPD
+1464 KAEPADLPE

-1516 GQDDAV
+1516 GRDDAV
-1522 FDPARCHRASNGQE
+1522 FDPARCHRAGNGQE

>member
-1 MPDPILVAMS
+1 M
-11 KQPPVDPQEAMEP
+11 DPQEAMEP
-24 VRALIGDRLQNEEGR
+24 VRALIGDRLRNEEGR

-54 TKLATQ
+54 TRLATR

-75 AVSGRIAADQVSR
+75 AVSGRTAADQVSR
-88 QVILKR
+88 QVILER

-140 LRQVMTAHLQHVQ
+140 LRQVMTVHLEHVQ

-168 RNGAGWSSVLIGDG
+168 RNGAGWSAVLVGDG

-273 SLDGLA
+273 TLGGLA

-292 QDITLAGMDLLQGL
+292 QDITLAGMGLLQGL

-318 PDQSVQSFRGSYPE
+318 PNQSVQSFRGSYPE

-345 QGASAPLLARDFAC
+345 PGAAAPLLAQDFAC
-359 LGAANVTLKPRRMV
+359 LGAATVTLKPRRMV
-373 APKAAAEHTESG
+373 VPEAAAEHAKSV
-385 QGPDPA
+385 Q
-391 APGSY
+391 GSY

-408 AGVEENDT
+408 AGVEESDT
-416 PLPARP
+416 PLPDRP

-430 AGPVAPLTDGDS
+430 AGPVAPLAAGDS
-442 LIRDGSVQTRLFH
+442 LICDGSVQTRLFH

-471 FLAEKRDW
+471 FLANDRDW

-490 TLRTLG
+490 TLRNLG

-537 TTAGSDP
+537 GVAGSAP
-544 DDPVQVA
+544 DDPAQVA

-569 PATAARAERPVRMER
+569 PATAARQERPVRMER

-595 APLSGQQGSEADSS
+595 APLSDQQGSDPDSAG
-609 RSLQDLPL
+609 SLEDLPL
-617 LGQAWQS
+617 LGQAWQT

-646 SLLTRHDSVEPVG
+646 SLLTRHDSVEPG
-659 GSGPFS
+659 DGSGPFS
-665 TASAPDQP
+665 AASAPDQP
-673 VDLGDRDVQRPAI
+673 VDLGDRDGQQPAI

-699 PDDRSSGIILET
+699 PDDRSSGIILEA

-726 VLDKALQVLRLTASR
+726 VLDKALQVLRLTATRISA
-741 TSVLEDR
+741 LEDR

-841 LATDWPLIWLPAVQD
+841 LATDWPLVWLPAVQD

-970 EVSPRGLTAAARS
+970 EVSARGLTAAARS
-983 ILAVQALLPQDQVDR
+983 ILAVQALLPEDRVDR
-998 DRVDDAVQ
+998 ERVDDAVQ
-1006 TLRLLADQG
+1006 ALRLLADQG
-1015 QDSADPRHWPFLYN
+1015 QDSADPRHWPFLY
-1029 NDDNNDEDGVAEP
+1029 DHDQEGAAEP
-1042 TLDQHVP
+1042 
-1049 DEQSTVGPAS
+1049 AS
-1059 DRHAPDKQSAVG
+1059 AE
-1071 QVPDKEVSVEQA
+1071 EVHTAQA
-1083 AVSRAVTAAAG
+1083 AESRAVGAATG

-1101 DHASRTA
+1101 DHAPRSA
-1108 PASVNQAGQA
+1108 HASVHQTGQA
-1118 DRIQNGDRGHGHR
+1118 DQTQNRDQGREHR
-1131 HEHRSDRQ
+1131 HEHRFDRQ

-1205 QVRDALLGIYQDL
+1205 QVRDALLDIYQDL

-1233 QRGRSSRVESILD
+1233 QRGRSSRVGPILD
-1246 NLASYFVHSSDSEYG
+1246 NLASYFVRSSDSEYG
-1261 LDGKSPVPVGD
+1261 LEGKSPVPVGD

-1283 VSLSMED
+1283 VSLSVED

-1319 FPSALDARTTVRLT
+1319 FPAALDARTTVRLT

-1341 RFLPEGIRLRLV
+1341 RSLPEGIRLRLV

-1388 RPEVGAAWSLPQAPD
+1388 SPEVGAAWSSPQAPD
-1403 LDRTEGM
+1403 LERTEGM

-1425 DVQTGLRRE
+1425 DAQTGLRRE

-1439 PPLFERDRLVTVAQP
+1439 PPLFEGDRLVTIAQP

-1482 LWAMVRASRVSSQAV
+1482 LWAMVRAARVSSQAV

-1503 ARVFFAAGVKLTA
+1503 ARVFFAAGVKLAA
-1516 GQDDAV
+1516 GLDDAV
-1522 FDPARCHRASNGQE
+1522 FDPARCHRAGNGQE

>member
-1 MPDPILVAMS
+1 MPTPILVAMS

-39 PTRALVV
+39 PTRVLVV

-54 TKLATQ
+54 TRLATQ

-65 MEQFGDGASM
+65 MERFGDGASM
-75 AVSGRIAADQVSR
+75 AVSGRTAADQVSR
-88 QVILKR
+88 QVILER
-94 GRSDRTRPVGTLQ
+94 GSADRTRPVGTLQ

-112 LLTRSRLAQGGHDPL
+112 LLTRSRLAQGGHNPL

-140 LRQVMTAHLQHVQ
+140 LRQVMTVHLEHVQ

-168 RNGAGWSSVLIGDG
+168 RNGAGWSAVLVGDG

-220 LAVQPMDPD
+220 LALQPMDPD

-292 QDITLAGMDLLQGL
+292 QDITLAGMGLLQGL

-345 QGASAPLLARDFAC
+345 PGVAAPLLAQDFAC
-359 LGAANVTLKPRRMV
+359 LGAATVTLKPRRMV
-373 APKAAAEHTESG
+373 VPETVAEHAESL
-385 QGPDPA
+385 QDSDPA

-416 PLPARP
+416 PLPDRP

-430 AGPVAPLTDGDS
+430 AGPVAPLTAGDS
-442 LIRDGSVQTRLFH
+442 LIHDGSVQTRLFH

-471 FLAEKRDW
+471 FLANDRDW

-537 TTAGSDP
+537 GTAGSDP
-544 DDPVQVA
+544 DDPAQVA

-569 PATAARAERPVRMER
+569 PATAARQERPVRMER

-595 APLSGQQGSEADSS
+595 APLSGQQGSDPDSS
-609 RSLQDLPL
+609 GSLDDLPL
-617 LGQAWQS
+617 LGQAWQA
-624 WVEDLAER
+624 WVKDLAER
-632 RAQRDRSSGISVDD
+632 RAQRDRSSGVSVDD
-646 SLLTRHDSVEPVG
+646 SLLTRHDFVEPGG

-665 TASAPDQP
+665 TSSAPDQP
-673 VDLGDRDVQRPAI
+673 VDLGDRDAQRPAI

-699 PDDRSSGIILET
+699 PDDRSSGIILEA

-726 VLDKALQVLRLTASR
+726 ALDKALQVLRLTATRISA
-741 TSVLEDR
+741 LEDR

-755 EAWRSLDLAD
+755 EAWRSLNLAD

-841 LATDWPLIWLPAVQD
+841 LATDWPLVWLPAVQD

-903 EKKGFLEALTRART
+903 EKKGFLEALTRAQT

-983 ILAVQALLPQDQVDR
+983 ILAVQALLPEGQIDR
-998 DRVDDAVQ
+998 YRVDDAVQ

-1015 QDSADPRHWPFLYN
+1015 QDSADPRHWPFLY
-1029 NDDNNDEDGVAEP
+1029 DYGQEGAAEP
-1042 TLDQHVP
+1042 
-1049 DEQSTVGPAS
+1049 AS
-1059 DRHAPDKQSAVG
+1059 EEEVHTA
-1071 QVPDKEVSVEQA
+1071 QVA
-1083 AVSRAVTAAAG
+1083 ASG
-1094 VASVTER
+1094 VASVAER
-1101 DHASRTA
+1101 NRASR
-1108 PASVNQAGQA
+1108 PASASPGQA
-1118 DRIQNGDRGHGHR
+1118 ERPDRIHDRDQR
-1131 HEHRSDRQ
+1131 HTHQSDHQ

-1186 GTAQGLDRPGQGDP
+1186 GTAQGLDRPSQGNADV
-1200 DARQQ
+1200 RQQ
-1205 QVRDALLGIYQDL
+1205 QVRDALLDIYQEL

-1246 NLASYFVHSSDSEYG
+1246 NLASYFVRSSDSEYG
-1261 LDGKSPVPVGD
+1261 VEGRSPVPVGD

-1283 VSLSMED
+1283 VSLSVED

-1319 FPSALDARTTVRLT
+1319 FPAALDARTTVRLT

-1341 RFLPEGIRLRLV
+1341 RSLPEGIRLRLV

-1388 RPEVGAAWSLPQAPD
+1388 SPEVGAAWSLSQAPD
-1403 LDRTEGM
+1403 LERTERM

-1425 DVQTGLRRE
+1425 DAQTGLRRE

-1516 GQDDAV
+1516 GRDDAV
-1522 FDPARCHRASNGQE
+1522 FDPARCHRAGNGQE

>member
-54 TKLATQ
+54 TRLATQ

-65 MEQFGDGASM
+65 MERFGDGASM
-75 AVSGRIAADQVSR
+75 AVSGRTAADQVSR

-94 GRSDRTRPVGTLQ
+94 GSADRTRPVGTLQ

-140 LRQVMTAHLQHVQ
+140 LRQVMTVHLEHVQ

-168 RNGAGWSSVLIGDG
+168 RNGAGWSSVLVGDD

-273 SLDGLA
+273 SLGGLA

-292 QDITLAGMDLLQGL
+292 QDITLAVMGLLQGL

-345 QGASAPLLARDFAC
+345 PGAAAPLLAQDFAC
-359 LGAANVTLKPRRMV
+359 LGAATVTLKPRRMV
-373 APKAAAEHTESG
+373 VPEAVAEHTESG
-385 QGPDPA
+385 QGSDPA

-416 PLPARP
+416 PLPDRP

-430 AGPVAPLTDGDS
+430 AGPVAPLTAGDS
-442 LIRDGSVQTRLFH
+442 LIHDGSVQTRLFH

-471 FLAEKRDW
+471 FLANERDW

-537 TTAGSDP
+537 GTAGSDP
-544 DDPVQVA
+544 DDPDQVA

-595 APLSGQQGSEADSS
+595 APLSGQQGSDPDSS
-609 RSLQDLPL
+609 GSLDDLPL
-617 LGQAWQS
+617 LGQAWQT

-632 RAQRDRSSGISVDD
+632 RAQQERSSGISVDD
-646 SLLTRHDSVEPVG
+646 SLLDRHDSVEPGG
-659 GSGPFS
+659 GSGSFS

-673 VDLGDRDVQRPAI
+673 VDLGDRDAQQPAI

-699 PDDRSSGIILET
+699 PDDRSSGIILEA

-726 VLDKALQVLRLTASR
+726 VLDKALQVLRLTATRISA
-741 TSVLEDR
+741 LEDR

-841 LATDWPLIWLPAVQD
+841 LATNWPLVWLPAVQD

-903 EKKGFLEALTRART
+903 EKKGFLEALTRAQT
-917 QVRISAVWNDDLVPS
+917 QLRISAVWNDDLVPS

-983 ILAVQALLPQDQVDR
+983 ILAVQALLPEDQIDR

-1015 QDSADPRHWPFLYN
+1015 QNSADPRHWPFLY
-1029 NDDNNDEDGVAEP
+1029 DYGQEGAAEP
-1042 TLDQHVP
+1042 TS
-1049 DEQSTVGPAS
+1049 EE
-1059 DRHAPDKQSAVG
+1059 
-1071 QVPDKEVSVEQA
+1071 EVHTAQA
-1083 AVSRAVTAAAG
+1083 AESRAVGAATG

-1101 DHASRTA
+1101 DHAPHSGHV
-1108 PASVNQAGQA
+1108 SVHQTGQA
-1118 DRIQNGDRGHGHR
+1118 DQTQNRDQGREHR
-1131 HEHRSDRQ
+1131 HEHRSDHQ

-1186 GTAQGLDRPGQGDP
+1186 GTAQGLDRPSQGNP
-1200 DARQQ
+1200 DVRQQ
-1205 QVRDALLGIYQDL
+1205 QVRDALLDIYQEL

-1233 QRGRSSRVESILD
+1233 QRGRRSRVESILD
-1246 NLASYFVHSSDSEYG
+1246 NLASYFVRSSDSEYG
-1261 LDGKSPVPVGD
+1261 LGGKSPVPVGD

-1283 VSLSMED
+1283 VSLSVED

-1319 FPSALDARTTVRLT
+1319 FPAALDARTTVRLT

-1341 RFLPEGIRLRLV
+1341 RSLPEGIRLRLV

-1388 RPEVGAAWSLPQAPD
+1388 SPEVGAAWSLSQAPD
-1403 LDRTEGM
+1403 LERTEGM

-1425 DVQTGLRRE
+1425 DAQTGLRRE

-1439 PPLFERDRLVTVAQP
+1439 PPLFERDRLVTIAQP

-1464 KAEPADLPD
+1464 KAEPTDLPD

-1482 LWAMVRASRVSSQAV
+1482 LWAMVRAARVSSQAV

-1516 GQDDAV
+1516 GRDDAV
-1522 FDPARCHRASNGQE
+1522 FDPARCHRAGNGQE

>member
-39 PTRALVV
+39 PTQALVV

-54 TKLATQ
+54 TRLATR

-75 AVSGRIAADQVSR
+75 AVSGRTAADQVSR
-88 QVILKR
+88 QVILER

-112 LLTRSRLAQGGHDPL
+112 LLTRSRLAQGGRDPL

-140 LRQVMTAHLQHVQ
+140 LRQVMTVHLEHVQ

-168 RNGAGWSSVLIGDG
+168 RNGAGWSSVLVGDG

-273 SLDGLA
+273 SLDDLA

-292 QDITLAGMDLLQGL
+292 QDITLAGMGLLQGL
-306 NQAGCRLLLVGN
+306 SQAGCRLLLVGN

-332 FLATRLTALSKPM
+332 FLATRLTVLSKPM
-345 QGASAPLLARDFAC
+345 PGAAAPLLAQDFAC
-359 LGAANVTLKPRRMV
+359 LDAAEVTLKPRRMV
-373 APKAAAEHTESG
+373 VPEAAAEHTESV
-385 QGPDPA
+385 QGSDSA

-408 AGVEENDT
+408 AGVEESDT
-416 PLPARP
+416 PLPDRP

-430 AGPVAPLTDGDS
+430 AGPVAPLTADNS
-442 LIRDGSVQTRLFH
+442 LISDGSVQTRLFH

-471 FLAEKRDW
+471 FLANKRDW
-479 NDMAVIAHDNM
+479 NDMAVIAHDNT

-522 GLFALVELAQSVLDP
+522 GLFALVELAQSVLAPD
-537 TTAGSDP
+537 TIGSAP
-544 DDPVQVA
+544 DDPAQVA

-609 RSLQDLPL
+609 GTLDDLPL
-617 LGQAWQS
+617 LGQAWRT

-646 SLLTRHDSVEPVG
+646 SLLARHDSVEPG
-659 GSGPFS
+659 AASGPFS

-673 VDLGDRDVQRPAI
+673 VDLGDRDAQRPAI

-699 PDDRSSGIILET
+699 PDDRSSGIILEA

-726 VLDKALQVLRLTASR
+726 VLDKALQVLRLTANRISA
-741 TSVLEDR
+741 LEDR

-841 LATDWPLIWLPAVQD
+841 LATDWPLVWLPAVQD

-875 DLVLHDRIGDPLADT
+875 DLVLHNRIGDPLADT

-955 MVGAGSGGSERYGGL
+955 MVGAGSGGRERYGGL
-970 EVSPRGLTAAARS
+970 EVSARGLTAAARS
-983 ILAVQALLPQDQVDR
+983 ILAVQALLPHDQVDR
-998 DRVDDAVQ
+998 ERVDDAVQ
-1006 TLRLLADQG
+1006 TLRLLAYQG
-1015 QDSADPRHWPFLYN
+1015 QDSADPRHWPFLY
-1029 NDDNNDEDGVAEP
+1029 DQS
-1042 TLDQHVP
+1042 TLDQHAP
-1049 DEQSTVGPAS
+1049 DGQSTVGSAP
-1059 DRHAPDKQSAVG
+1059 DRHASDE
-1071 QVPDKEVSVEQA
+1071 QVSDEGAPVEQA
-1083 AVSRAVTAAAG
+1083 AGSRAVAAAG
-1094 VASVTER
+1094 VASVVEKDR
-1101 DHASRTA
+1101 ASRSA
-1108 PASVNQAGQA
+1108 PASSNQNTQAGPTH
-1118 DRIQNGDRGHGHR
+1118 DRDQRHEHR
-1131 HEHRSDRQ
+1131 HEHGSDPQ

-1246 NLASYFVHSSDSEYG
+1246 NLASYFVRSSDSEYG
-1261 LDGKSPVPVGD
+1261 LEGKSPVPVGD

-1283 VSLSMED
+1283 VSLSVED

-1319 FPSALDARTTVRLT
+1319 FPAALDARTTVRLT

-1341 RFLPEGIRLRLV
+1341 RSLPEGIRLRLV

-1388 RPEVGAAWSLPQAPD
+1388 SPEAAAAWSLPQAPD
-1403 LDRTEGM
+1403 LERTEGM

-1425 DVQTGLRRE
+1425 DAQTGLRRE

-1439 PPLFERDRLVTVAQP
+1439 PPLFERDRLVTIAQP

-1464 KAEPADLPD
+1464 KAEPADLSD

-1482 LWAMVRASRVSSQAV
+1482 LWAMVRAARVSSQAV

-1516 GQDDAV
+1516 GRDDAV
-1522 FDPARCHRASNGQE
+1522 FDPARCHRAGNGQE

>member
-54 TKLATQ
+54 TRLATR

-75 AVSGRIAADQVSR
+75 AVSGRTAADQVSR
-88 QVILKR
+88 QVILER

-140 LRQVMTAHLQHVQ
+140 LRQVMTVHLEHVQ

-168 RNGAGWSSVLIGDG
+168 RNGAGWSSVLVGDD

-194 AQLRDMFARMTE
+194 AQLRDVFARMTE

-292 QDITLAGMDLLQGL
+292 QDITLAGMGLLQGL

-345 QGASAPLLARDFAC
+345 PGAAAPLLAQDFAC
-359 LGAANVTLKPRRMV
+359 LGAATVTLKPRRMV
-373 APKAAAEHTESG
+373 VPEAAAEHAESLHDS
-385 QGPDPA
+385 DPA

-416 PLPARP
+416 PLPDRP

-442 LIRDGSVQTRLFH
+442 LIHDGSVQTRLFH

-471 FLAEKRDW
+471 FLANERDW

-537 TTAGSDP
+537 GTAGSDP
-544 DDPVQVA
+544 DDPAQVA

-595 APLSGQQGSEADSS
+595 APLSGQQGSDPDSS
-609 RSLQDLPL
+609 GSLDDLPL
-617 LGQAWQS
+617 LGQAWQT

-632 RAQRDRSSGISVDD
+632 RAQRARSSGISVDD
-646 SLLTRHDSVEPVG
+646 SLLTRHDSVEPGG
-659 GSGPFS
+659 GSGSFS

-673 VDLGDRDVQRPAI
+673 VDLGDRGAQQPAI

-699 PDDRSSGIILET
+699 PDDRSSGIILEA

-726 VLDKALQVLRLTASR
+726 ALDKALQVLRLTATRISA
-741 TSVLEDR
+741 LEDR

-755 EAWRSLDLAD
+755 EAWRSLNLAD

-841 LATDWPLIWLPAVQD
+841 LATDWPLVWLPAIQD

-903 EKKGFLEALTRART
+903 EKKGFLEALTRAQT

-970 EVSPRGLTAAARS
+970 EVSARGLTAAARS
-983 ILAVQALLPQDQVDR
+983 ILAVQALLPEDQIDR

-1006 TLRLLADQG
+1006 ALRLLADQG
-1015 QDSADPRHWPFLYN
+1015 QDSADPRHWPFLY
-1029 NDDNNDEDGVAEP
+1029 DYGQDGAAEP
-1042 TLDQHVP
+1042 TSEEEVHTAQ
-1049 DEQSTVGPAS
+1049 
-1059 DRHAPDKQSAVG
+1059 AP
-1071 QVPDKEVSVEQA
+1071 E
-1083 AVSRAVTAAAG
+1083 SRAMGAATG

-1101 DHASRTA
+1101 DHAPRSA
-1108 PASVNQAGQA
+1108 HASVNQTGQA
-1118 DRIQNGDRGHGHR
+1118 DQTQNRDQGREHR

-1186 GTAQGLDRPGQGDP
+1186 GTAKGLDRPGQGDP

-1205 QVRDALLGIYQDL
+1205 QVRDALLDIYQEL

-1233 QRGRSSRVESILD
+1233 QRGRRSRVESILD
-1246 NLASYFVHSSDSEYG
+1246 NLASYFVRSSDSEYG
-1261 LDGKSPVPVGD
+1261 LGGKSPVPVGD

-1283 VSLSMED
+1283 VSLSVED

-1300 DRPLDADGLFALMS
+1300 DRPLDADGLFVLMS

-1319 FPSALDARTTVRLT
+1319 FPAALDAMTTVRLT

-1341 RFLPEGIRLRLV
+1341 RSLPEGIRLRLV

-1388 RPEVGAAWSLPQAPD
+1388 SPEVGAAWSSPQAPD
-1403 LDRTEGM
+1403 LERTEGM

-1425 DVQTGLRRE
+1425 DAQTGLRRE

-1439 PPLFERDRLVTVAQP
+1439 PPLFERDRLVTIAQP

-1464 KAEPADLPD
+1464 KAEPTDLPD

-1482 LWAMVRASRVSSQAV
+1482 LWAMVRAARVSSQAV

-1516 GQDDAV
+1516 GRDDAV
-1522 FDPARCHRASNGQE
+1522 FDPARCHRAGNGQE

>member
-54 TKLATQ
+54 TRLATQ

-65 MEQFGDGASM
+65 MERFGDGASM
-75 AVSGRIAADQVSR
+75 AVSGRTAADQVSR

-94 GRSDRTRPVGTLQ
+94 GSADRTRPVGTLQ

-140 LRQVMTAHLQHVQ
+140 LRQVMTVHLEHVQ

-168 RNGAGWSSVLIGDG
+168 RNGAGWSSVLVGDD

-273 SLDGLA
+273 SLGGLA

-292 QDITLAGMDLLQGL
+292 QDITLAVMGLLQGL

-345 QGASAPLLARDFAC
+345 PGAAAPLLAQDFAC
-359 LGAANVTLKPRRMV
+359 LGAATVTLKPRRMV
-373 APKAAAEHTESG
+373 VPEAVAEHTESG
-385 QGPDPA
+385 QGSDPA

-416 PLPARP
+416 PLPDRP

-430 AGPVAPLTDGDS
+430 AGPVAPLTAGDS
-442 LIRDGSVQTRLFH
+442 LIHDGSVQTRLFH

-471 FLAEKRDW
+471 FLANERDW

-537 TTAGSDP
+537 GTAGSDP
-544 DDPVQVA
+544 DDPDQVA

-595 APLSGQQGSEADSS
+595 APLSGQQGSDPDSS
-609 RSLQDLPL
+609 GSLDDLPL
-617 LGQAWQS
+617 LGQAWQT

-632 RAQRDRSSGISVDD
+632 RAQQERSSGISVDD
-646 SLLTRHDSVEPVG
+646 SLLDRHDSVEPGG
-659 GSGPFS
+659 GSGSFS

-673 VDLGDRDVQRPAI
+673 VDLGDRDAQQPAI

-699 PDDRSSGIILET
+699 PDDRSSGIILEA

-726 VLDKALQVLRLTASR
+726 VLDKALQVLRLTATRISA
-741 TSVLEDR
+741 LEDR

-841 LATDWPLIWLPAVQD
+841 LATNWPLVWLPAVQD

-903 EKKGFLEALTRART
+903 EKKGFLEALTRAQT
-917 QVRISAVWNDDLVPS
+917 QLRISAVWNDDLVPS

-983 ILAVQALLPQDQVDR
+983 ILAVQALLPDDQIDR

-1006 TLRLLADQG
+1006 ALRLLADQG
-1015 QDSADPRHWPFLYN
+1015 QDSADPRHWPFLY
-1029 NDDNNDEDGVAEP
+1029 DYGQDGAAEP
-1042 TLDQHVP
+1042 TS
-1049 DEQSTVGPAS
+1049 EE
-1059 DRHAPDKQSAVG
+1059 
-1071 QVPDKEVSVEQA
+1071 EVHTAQA
-1083 AVSRAVTAAAG
+1083 AASG
-1094 VASVTER
+1094 VASVVER
-1101 DHASRTA
+1101 DRASRPA
-1108 PASVNQAGQA
+1108 PVAAGQA
-1118 DRIQNGDRGHGHR
+1118 QRPDRTHDRDHR

-1186 GTAQGLDRPGQGDP
+1186 GTAQGLDRPGQGNA

-1205 QVRDALLGIYQDL
+1205 QVRDALLDIYQEL

-1233 QRGRSSRVESILD
+1233 QRGRRSRVESILD
-1246 NLASYFVHSSDSEYG
+1246 NLASYFVRSSDSEYG
-1261 LDGKSPVPVGD
+1261 LGGKSPVPVGD

-1283 VSLSMED
+1283 VSLSVED

-1319 FPSALDARTTVRLT
+1319 FPAALDARTTVRLT

-1341 RFLPEGIRLRLV
+1341 RSLPEGIRLRLV

-1388 RPEVGAAWSLPQAPD
+1388 SPEVGAAWSLSQAPD
-1403 LDRTEGM
+1403 LERTESM
-1410 KLSQSLLLQLQAPPK
+1410 RLSQSLLLQLQAPPK
-1425 DVQTGLRRE
+1425 DAQTGLRRE

-1439 PPLFERDRLVTVAQP
+1439 PPLFEGDRLVTVAQP

-1482 LWAMVRASRVSSQAV
+1482 LWAMVRAARVSSQAV

-1516 GQDDAV
+1516 GRDDAV
-1522 FDPARCHRASNGQE
+1522 FDPARCHRAGNGQE

>member
-1 MPDPILVAMS
+1 MPTPILVAMS

-24 VRALIGDRLQNEEGR
+24 VRALIGDRLRNEEGR

-54 TKLATQ
+54 TRLATR

-75 AVSGRIAADQVSR
+75 AVSGRTAADQVSR
-88 QVILKR
+88 QVILER

-140 LRQVMTAHLQHVQ
+140 LRQVMTVHLEHVQ

-168 RNGAGWSSVLIGDG
+168 RNGAGWSAVLVGDG
-182 QGRVVGVADRFI
+182 QGRVAGVADRFI

-249 QSITESYPDEF
+249 QSITESYTDEF

-273 SLDGLA
+273 SLGGLA

-292 QDITLAGMDLLQGL
+292 QDITLAGMGLLQGL

-345 QGASAPLLARDFAC
+345 PGAAAPLLAQDFAC
-359 LGAANVTLKPRRMV
+359 LGAATVTLKPRRMV
-373 APKAAAEHTESG
+373 VPEAAAEHTESV
-385 QGPDPA
+385 Q
-391 APGSY
+391 GSY

-408 AGVEENDT
+408 AGVEESDT
-416 PLPARP
+416 PLPDRP

-430 AGPVAPLTDGDS
+430 AGPVAPLAAGDS
-442 LIRDGSVQTRLFH
+442 LICDGSVQTRLFH

-471 FLAEKRDW
+471 FLANDRDW

-490 TLRTLG
+490 TLRNLG

-537 TTAGSDP
+537 GTAGSAP
-544 DDPVQVA
+544 DDPAQVA

-569 PATAARAERPVRMER
+569 PATAARQERPVRMER

-595 APLSGQQGSEADSS
+595 APLSGQQGSDPDSS
-609 RSLQDLPL
+609 GSLDDLPL
-617 LGQAWQS
+617 LGQAWQA
-624 WVEDLAER
+624 WVKDLAER

-646 SLLTRHDSVEPVG
+646 SLLTRHDSVEPGG

-665 TASAPDQP
+665 TSSAPDQP
-673 VDLGDRDVQRPAI
+673 VDLGDQDVQRSAI

-699 PDDRSSGIILET
+699 PDDRSSGIILEA

-726 VLDKALQVLRLTASR
+726 VLDKALQVLRLTATRISA
-741 TSVLEDR
+741 LEDR

-841 LATDWPLIWLPAVQD
+841 LATDWPLVWLPAVQD

-970 EVSPRGLTAAARS
+970 EVSARGLTAAARS
-983 ILAVQALLPQDQVDR
+983 ILAVQALLPEGRIDR

-1015 QDSADPRHWPFLYN
+1015 QDSADPRHWPFLY
-1029 NDDNNDEDGVAEP
+1029 DYGQDGAAEP
-1042 TLDQHVP
+1042 
-1049 DEQSTVGPAS
+1049 AS
-1059 DRHAPDKQSAVG
+1059 EE
-1071 QVPDKEVSVEQA
+1071 EVHTAQA
-1083 AVSRAVTAAAG
+1083 AASG
-1094 VASVTER
+1094 VASVAER
-1101 DHASRTA
+1101 DRASRPA
-1108 PASVNQAGQA
+1108 PVAAGQA
-1118 DRIQNGDRGHGHR
+1118 ERLDRTHDRDHR

-1205 QVRDALLGIYQDL
+1205 QVRDALLDIYQDL

-1233 QRGRSSRVESILD
+1233 QRGRSSRVGSILD
-1246 NLASYFVHSSDSEYG
+1246 NLASYFVRSSDSEYG
-1261 LDGKSPVPVGD
+1261 LEGKSPVPVGD

-1283 VSLSMED
+1283 VSLSVED
-1290 LVPLWKATFP
+1290 LAPLWKATFP

-1319 FPSALDARTTVRLT
+1319 FPAALDARTTVRLT

-1341 RFLPEGIRLRLV
+1341 RSLPEGIRLRLV

-1388 RPEVGAAWSLPQAPD
+1388 SPEVGAAWSLSQAPD
-1403 LDRTEGM
+1403 LERTESM
-1410 KLSQSLLLQLQAPPK
+1410 RLSQSLLLQLQAPPK
-1425 DVQTGLRRE
+1425 DAQTGLRRE

-1439 PPLFERDRLVTVAQP
+1439 PPLFEGDRLVTVAQP

-1482 LWAMVRASRVSSQAV
+1482 LWAMVRAARVSSQAV

-1503 ARVFFAAGVKLTA
+1503 ARVFFAAGVKLAA
-1516 GQDDAV
+1516 GLDDAV
-1522 FDPARCHRASNGQE
+1522 FDPARCHRAGNGQE

>member
-24 VRALIGDRLQNEEGR
+24 VRALIGDRLQNEEDR
-39 PTRALVV
+39 STRALVV

-54 TKLATQ
+54 TRLATR
-60 ALLAG
+60 ALLTG
-65 MEQFGDGASM
+65 MERFGDGASM
-75 AVSGRIAADQVSR
+75 AVSGRTAADQVSR
-88 QVILKR
+88 QVILER

-112 LLTRSRLAQGGHDPL
+112 LLTRSRLARGGHDPL

-140 LRQVMTAHLQHVQ
+140 LRQVMTVHLEHVQ

-168 RNGAGWSSVLIGDG
+168 RNGAGWSSVLVGDG

-206 LGLDRGDRDQLLDA
+206 LGLDKGDRDQLLDA

-292 QDITLAGMDLLQGL
+292 QDITLAGMGLLQGL

-332 FLATRLTALSKPM
+332 FLATRLTVLSKPM
-345 QGASAPLLARDFAC
+345 PGAAAPLLAQDFAC
-359 LGAANVTLKPRRMV
+359 LDAAEVTLKPRRMV
-373 APKAAAEHTESG
+373 VPEAAAEHTESV
-385 QGPDPA
+385 QGSDSA

-408 AGVEENDT
+408 AGVEESDT
-416 PLPARP
+416 PLPDRP

-430 AGPVAPLTDGDS
+430 AGPVAPLTADNS
-442 LIRDGSVQTRLFH
+442 LISDGSVQTRLFH

-471 FLAEKRDW
+471 FLANKRDW
-479 NDMAVIAHDNM
+479 NDMAVIAHDNT

-537 TTAGSDP
+537 DIIGSAP
-544 DDPVQVA
+544 DDPAQVA

-595 APLSGQQGSEADSS
+595 APLSGEQGSGADSS
-609 RSLQDLPL
+609 GSLDDLPL
-617 LGQAWQS
+617 LGQAWRN
-624 WVEDLAER
+624 WVEDLAQR
-632 RAQRDRSSGISVDD
+632 RAERDRSSGISVDD
-646 SLLTRHDSVEPVG
+646 SLLTRHDSSQERG
-659 GSGPFS
+659 GSDPFS

-673 VDLGDRDVQRPAI
+673 VDLGDRDAQRPAI

-699 PDDRSSGIILET
+699 PDGRSSGIILEA

-726 VLDKALQVLRLTASR
+726 VLDKALQVLRLTATRISA
-741 TSVLEDR
+741 LEDR

-841 LATDWPLIWLPAVQD
+841 LATDWPLVWLPAVQD

-917 QVRISAVWNDDLVPS
+917 QVRISTVWNDDLVPS

-970 EVSPRGLTAAARS
+970 EVSARGLTAAARS
-983 ILAVQALLPQDQVDR
+983 ILAVQALLPEDQVDR
-998 DRVDDAVQ
+998 ERVDDAVQ
-1006 TLRLLADQG
+1006 TLWLLADQG
-1015 QDSADPRHWPFLYN
+1015 QDSADPRHWPFLY
-1029 NDDNNDEDGVAEP
+1029 
-1042 TLDQHVP
+1042 DQSALNLHVP
-1049 DEQSTVGPAS
+1049 DGQSTVGPAS
-1059 DRHAPDKQSAVG
+1059 DRHAPDEQSTVG
-1071 QVPDKEVSVEQA
+1071 QALDEHVPDRGISVEQA
-1083 AVSRAVTAAAG
+1083 AESRAVTAASG
-1094 VASVTER
+1094 VASVAEW
-1101 DHASRTA
+1101 D
-1108 PASVNQAGQA
+1108 PASQPSSASFNQATQA
-1118 DRIQNGDRGHGHR
+1118 GRTHDRDNRRDHR
-1131 HEHRSDRQ
+1131 HEHQSGRQ

-1186 GTAQGLDRPGQGDP
+1186 GTAQGLDRPGEGNP

-1205 QVRDALLGIYQDL
+1205 QVRDALLGIYQEL

-1246 NLASYFVHSSDSEYG
+1246 NLASYFVRSSDSEYG
-1261 LDGKSPVPVGD
+1261 LGGKSPVPVGD

-1283 VSLSMED
+1283 VSLSVED

-1319 FPSALDARTTVRLT
+1319 FPAALDARTTVRLT

-1341 RFLPEGIRLRLV
+1341 RSLPEGIRLRLV

-1388 RPEVGAAWSLPQAPD
+1388 SPEAGAAWSLSQAPD
-1403 LDRTEGM
+1403 LERTEGM

-1425 DVQTGLRRE
+1425 DAQTGLRRE

-1439 PPLFERDRLVTVAQP
+1439 PPLFERDRLVTIAQP

-1482 LWAMVRASRVSSQAV
+1482 LWAMVQAARVSSQAV

-1516 GQDDAV
+1516 GRDDAV
-1522 FDPARCHRASNGQE
+1522 FDPARCHRAGNGQE

>member
-24 VRALIGDRLQNEEGR
+24 VRALIGDRLRNEEGR

-54 TKLATQ
+54 TRLATR

-75 AVSGRIAADQVSR
+75 AVSGRTAADQVSR
-88 QVILKR
+88 QVILER

-140 LRQVMTAHLQHVQ
+140 LRQVMTVHLEHVQ

-168 RNGAGWSSVLIGDG
+168 RNGAGWSAVLVGDG

-273 SLDGLA
+273 SLGGLA

-292 QDITLAGMDLLQGL
+292 QDITLAGMGLLQGL

-345 QGASAPLLARDFAC
+345 PGVAAPLLAQDFAC
-359 LGAANVTLKPRRMV
+359 LGAATVTLKPRRMV
-373 APKAAAEHTESG
+373 VPEAVAEHDESL
-385 QGPDPA
+385 QDSDPA

-416 PLPARP
+416 PLPDRP
-422 GKLPAWPG
+422 GKLPVWPG
-430 AGPVAPLTDGDS
+430 AGPVAPLTAGDS
-442 LIRDGSVQTRLFH
+442 LIHDGSVQTRLFH

-471 FLAEKRDW
+471 FLANDRDW

-490 TLRTLG
+490 TLRNLG

-537 TTAGSDP
+537 GATGSDP
-544 DDPVQVA
+544 DDPAQVA

-584 LESIMETMAAL
+584 LESIMETLAAL

-609 RSLQDLPL
+609 GTLDDLPL
-617 LGQAWQS
+617 LGQAWRT

-646 SLLTRHDSVEPVG
+646 SLLARHDSVGPG
-659 GSGPFS
+659 AASGPFS

-673 VDLGDRDVQRPAI
+673 VDLGDRDAQRPAI

-699 PDDRSSGIILET
+699 PDDRSSGIILEA

-726 VLDKALQVLRLTASR
+726 VLDKALQVLRLTATRISA
-741 TSVLEDR
+741 LEDR

-841 LATDWPLIWLPAVQD
+841 LATDWPLVWLPAVQD

-970 EVSPRGLTAAARS
+970 EVSARGLTAAARS
-983 ILAVQALLPQDQVDR
+983 ILAVQALLPEDRIDR

-1006 TLRLLADQG
+1006 TLRLLVDQG
-1015 QDSADPRHWPFLYN
+1015 QDSADPRHWPFLY
-1029 NDDNNDEDGVAEP
+1029 DQS
-1042 TLDQHVP
+1042 TLDQHAP
-1049 DEQSTVGPAS
+1049 DGQSTVGSAP
-1059 DRHAPDKQSAVG
+1059 DRHASDE
-1071 QVPDKEVSVEQA
+1071 QVSDEGASVEQA
-1083 AVSRAVTAAAG
+1083 AGSRALAAAG
-1094 VASVTER
+1094 VASVVEKDR
-1101 DHASRTA
+1101 ASRSA
-1108 PASVNQAGQA
+1108 PASSNQNTQAGPTHDCDQ
-1118 DRIQNGDRGHGHR
+1118 RHEHR
-1131 HEHRSDRQ
+1131 HEHVSDRQ

-1186 GTAQGLDRPGQGDP
+1186 GTAQGLDRPSQGDP

-1205 QVRDALLGIYQDL
+1205 QVRDALLDIYQDL

-1233 QRGRSSRVESILD
+1233 QRGRSSRVEPILD
-1246 NLASYFVHSSDSEYG
+1246 NLASYFVRSSDSEYG
-1261 LDGKSPVPVGD
+1261 LEGKSPVPVGD

-1283 VSLSMED
+1283 VSLSVED

-1319 FPSALDARTTVRLT
+1319 FPAALDARTTVRLT

-1341 RFLPEGIRLRLV
+1341 RSLPEGIRLRLV

-1388 RPEVGAAWSLPQAPD
+1388 SPEVGAAWSLSQAPD
-1403 LDRTEGM
+1403 LERTEGM

-1425 DVQTGLRRE
+1425 DAQTGLRRE

-1439 PPLFERDRLVTVAQP
+1439 PPLFERDRLVTIAQP

-1482 LWAMVRASRVSSQAV
+1482 LWAMVRAARVSSQAV

-1516 GQDDAV
+1516 GRDDAV
-1522 FDPARCHRASNGQE
+1522 FDPARCHRAGNGQE

>member
-54 TKLATQ
+54 TRLATQ

-65 MEQFGDGASM
+65 MERFGDGASM
-75 AVSGRIAADQVSR
+75 AVSGRTAADQVSR

-94 GRSDRTRPVGTLQ
+94 GSADRTRPVGTLQ

-140 LRQVMTAHLQHVQ
+140 LRQVMTVHLEHVQ

-168 RNGAGWSSVLIGDG
+168 RNGAGWSSVLVGDD

-273 SLDGLA
+273 SLGGLA

-292 QDITLAGMDLLQGL
+292 QDITLAVMGLLQGL

-345 QGASAPLLARDFAC
+345 PGAAAPLLAQDFAC
-359 LGAANVTLKPRRMV
+359 LGAATVTLKPRRMV
-373 APKAAAEHTESG
+373 VPEAVAEHTESG
-385 QGPDPA
+385 QGSDPA

-416 PLPARP
+416 PLPDRP

-430 AGPVAPLTDGDS
+430 AGPVAPLTAGDS
-442 LIRDGSVQTRLFH
+442 LIHDGSVQTRLFH

-471 FLAEKRDW
+471 FLANERDW

-537 TTAGSDP
+537 GTAGSDP
-544 DDPVQVA
+544 DDPDQVA

-595 APLSGQQGSEADSS
+595 APLSGQQGSDPDSS
-609 RSLQDLPL
+609 GSLDDLPL
-617 LGQAWQS
+617 LGQAWQT

-632 RAQRDRSSGISVDD
+632 RAQQERSSGISVDD
-646 SLLTRHDSVEPVG
+646 SLLDRHDSVEPGG
-659 GSGPFS
+659 GSGSFS

-673 VDLGDRDVQRPAI
+673 VDLGDRDAQQPAI

-699 PDDRSSGIILET
+699 PDDRSSGIILEA

-726 VLDKALQVLRLTASR
+726 ALDKALQVLCLTATRISA
-741 TSVLEDR
+741 LEDR

-841 LATDWPLIWLPAVQD
+841 LATNWPLVWLPAVQD

-903 EKKGFLEALTRART
+903 EKKGFLEALTRAQT
-917 QVRISAVWNDDLVPS
+917 QLRISAVWNDDLVPS

-983 ILAVQALLPQDQVDR
+983 ILAVQALLPDDQIDR

-1006 TLRLLADQG
+1006 ALRLLADQG
-1015 QDSADPRHWPFLYN
+1015 QDSADPRHWPFLY
-1029 NDDNNDEDGVAEP
+1029 DYGQDGAAEP
-1042 TLDQHVP
+1042 TS
-1049 DEQSTVGPAS
+1049 EE
-1059 DRHAPDKQSAVG
+1059 
-1071 QVPDKEVSVEQA
+1071 EVHTAQA
-1083 AVSRAVTAAAG
+1083 AASG
-1094 VASVTER
+1094 VASVVER
-1101 DHASRTA
+1101 DRASRPA
-1108 PASVNQAGQA
+1108 PVAAGQA
-1118 DRIQNGDRGHGHR
+1118 QRPDRTHDRDHR

-1186 GTAQGLDRPGQGDP
+1186 GTAQGLDRPGQGNA

-1205 QVRDALLGIYQDL
+1205 QVRDALLDIYQEL

-1233 QRGRSSRVESILD
+1233 QRGRRSRVESILD
-1246 NLASYFVHSSDSEYG
+1246 NLASYFVRSSDSEYG
-1261 LDGKSPVPVGD
+1261 LGGKSPVPVGD

-1283 VSLSMED
+1283 VSLSVED

-1319 FPSALDARTTVRLT
+1319 FPAALDARTTVRLT

-1341 RFLPEGIRLRLV
+1341 RSLPEGIRLRLV

-1388 RPEVGAAWSLPQAPD
+1388 SPEVGAAWSLSQAPD
-1403 LDRTEGM
+1403 LERTESM
-1410 KLSQSLLLQLQAPPK
+1410 RLSQSLLLQLQAPPK
-1425 DVQTGLRRE
+1425 DAQTGLRRE

-1439 PPLFERDRLVTVAQP
+1439 PPLFEGDRLVTVAQP

-1482 LWAMVRASRVSSQAV
+1482 LWAMVRAARVSSQAV

-1516 GQDDAV
+1516 GRDDAV
-1522 FDPARCHRASNGQE
+1522 FDPARCHRAGNGQE

>member
-24 VRALIGDRLQNEEGR
+24 VRALIGDRLRNEEGR

-54 TKLATQ
+54 TRLATR

-65 MEQFGDGASM
+65 MERFGDGASM
-75 AVSGRIAADQVSR
+75 AVSGRTAADQVSR
-88 QVILKR
+88 QVIVKR

-140 LRQVMTAHLQHVQ
+140 LRQVMTVHLEHVQ

-168 RNGAGWSSVLIGDG
+168 RNGAGWSSVLVGDG

-206 LGLDRGDRDQLLDA
+206 LSLDRGDRDQLLDA

-292 QDITLAGMDLLQGL
+292 QDVTLAGMGLLQGL
-306 NQAGCRLLLVGN
+306 NRAGCRLLLVGN

-332 FLATRLTALSKPM
+332 FLATRLTTLAKPVP
-345 QGASAPLLARDFAC
+345 GDAAPLLAQDFAC
-359 LGAANVTLKPRRMV
+359 LGAATLTLKPRRMV
-373 APKAAAEHTESG
+373 VPKAVEEHTEG
-385 QGPDPA
+385 RQGSDSA

-408 AGVEENDT
+408 AGVEEDDT

-442 LIRDGSVQTRLFH
+442 LIRDGSVQTRLFR

-464 VWQIKHE
+464 VWQVKHE
-471 FLAEKRDW
+471 FLAQKRDW

-537 TTAGSDP
+537 GTAGSDP
-544 DDPVQVA
+544 DDPAQVA

-609 RSLQDLPL
+609 GTLDDLPL
-617 LGQAWQS
+617 LGQAWRT

-646 SLLTRHDSVEPVG
+646 SLLARHDSVEPG
-659 GSGPFS
+659 AASGPFF
-665 TASAPDQP
+665 TALAPDQP
-673 VDLGDRDVQRPAI
+673 VDLGDRDAQRPAI

-699 PDDRSSGIILET
+699 PDDRSSGIILEA

-726 VLDKALQVLRLTASR
+726 VLDKALQVLRLTATRISA
-741 TSVLEDR
+741 LEDR

-841 LATDWPLIWLPAVQD
+841 LATDWPLVWLPAVQD

-970 EVSPRGLTAAARS
+970 EVSARGLTAAARS
-983 ILAVQALLPQDQVDR
+983 ILAVQALLPEDQVDR
-998 DRVDDAVQ
+998 ERVDDAVQ
-1006 TLRLLADQG
+1006 TLRLLVDQG
-1015 QDSADPRHWPFLYN
+1015 QDSADPRHWPFLY
-1029 NDDNNDEDGVAEP
+1029 DQS
-1042 TLDQHVP
+1042 TLDQHAP
-1049 DEQSTVGPAS
+1049 DGQSTVGSAP
-1059 DRHAPDKQSAVG
+1059 DRHASDE
-1071 QVPDKEVSVEQA
+1071 QVSDEGAPVEQA
-1083 AVSRAVTAAAG
+1083 AGSRAVAAAAG
-1094 VASVTER
+1094 VASVVEKDR
-1101 DHASRTA
+1101 ASRSA
-1108 PASVNQAGQA
+1108 PASSNQNTQAGPTH
-1118 DRIQNGDRGHGHR
+1118 DRDQRHEHR
-1131 HEHRSDRQ
+1131 HEHGSDRQ

-1205 QVRDALLGIYQDL
+1205 QVRDALLDIYQEL

-1246 NLASYFVHSSDSEYG
+1246 NLASYFVRSSDSEYG
-1261 LDGKSPVPVGD
+1261 LEGRSPVPVGD

-1283 VSLSMED
+1283 VSLSVED

-1319 FPSALDARTTVRLT
+1319 FPAALDARTTVRLT

-1341 RFLPEGIRLRLV
+1341 RSLPEGIRLRLV

-1388 RPEVGAAWSLPQAPD
+1388 SPEVGEAWSLPQAPD
-1403 LDRTEGM
+1403 LERTEGM
-1410 KLSQSLLLQLQAPPK
+1410 KLSQSLLLQLQTPPK
-1425 DVQTGLRRE
+1425 DEQTGLRRE

-1439 PPLFERDRLVTVAQP
+1439 PPLFERDRLVTIAQP

-1464 KAEPADLPD
+1464 KAEPADLSE

-1516 GQDDAV
+1516 GRDDAV
-1522 FDPARCHRASNGQE
+1522 FDPARCHRAGNGQE

>member
-1 MPDPILVAMS
+1 M
-11 KQPPVDPQEAMEP
+11 DPQEAMEP
-24 VRALIGDRLQNEEGR
+24 VRALIGDRLQNEEDR
-39 PTRALVV
+39 STRALVV

-54 TKLATQ
+54 TRLATR
-60 ALLAG
+60 ALLTG
-65 MEQFGDGASM
+65 MERFGDGASM
-75 AVSGRIAADQVSR
+75 AVSGRTAADQVSR
-88 QVILKR
+88 QVILER

-112 LLTRSRLAQGGHDPL
+112 LLTRSRLARGGHDPL

-140 LRQVMTAHLQHVQ
+140 LRQVMTVHLEHVQ

-168 RNGAGWSSVLIGDG
+168 RNGAGWSSVLVGDG

-206 LGLDRGDRDQLLDA
+206 LGLDKGDRDQLLDA

-292 QDITLAGMDLLQGL
+292 QDITLAGMGLLQGL
-306 NQAGCRLLLVGN
+306 SQAGCRLLLVGN

-345 QGASAPLLARDFAC
+345 PGAAAPLLAQDFAC
-359 LGAANVTLKPRRMV
+359 LDAAEVTLKPRRMV
-373 APKAAAEHTESG
+373 VPEAAAEHTESV
-385 QGPDPA
+385 QGSDSA

-408 AGVEENDT
+408 AGVEESDT
-416 PLPARP
+416 PLPDRP

-430 AGPVAPLTDGDS
+430 AGPVAPLTADNS
-442 LIRDGSVQTRLFH
+442 LISDGSVQTRLFH

-471 FLAEKRDW
+471 FLANKRDW
-479 NDMAVIAHDNM
+479 NDMAVIAHDNT

-522 GLFALVELAQSVLDP
+522 GLFALVELAQSVLAPD
-537 TTAGSDP
+537 TIGSAP
-544 DDPVQVA
+544 DDPAQVA

-569 PATAARAERPVRMER
+569 PATAARAERPVRMEH

-595 APLSGQQGSEADSS
+595 APLSGQQGSGADSS
-609 RSLQDLPL
+609 GSLDDLPL
-617 LGQAWQS
+617 LGQAWRN
-624 WVEDLAER
+624 WVEDLAQR
-632 RAQRDRSSGISVDD
+632 RAERDRSSGISVDD
-646 SLLTRHDSVEPVG
+646 SLLTRHDSSQERG
-659 GSGPFS
+659 GSDLVS

-673 VDLGDRDVQRPAI
+673 VDLGDRDAQRPAI

-699 PDDRSSGIILET
+699 PDGRSSGIILEA

-726 VLDKALQVLRLTASR
+726 VLDKALQVLRLTANRISA
-741 TSVLEDR
+741 LEDR

-841 LATDWPLIWLPAVQD
+841 LATDWPLVWLPAVQD

-998 DRVDDAVQ
+998 DRADDAVQ

-1015 QDSADPRHWPFLYN
+1015 QDSADPRHWSFLYDQSALN
-1029 NDDNNDEDGVAEP
+1029 
-1042 TLDQHVP
+1042 QHVP
-1049 DEQSTVGPAS
+1049 DGQSTVGPAS
-1059 DRHAPDKQSAVG
+1059 DRHAPDEQSTVG
-1071 QVPDKEVSVEQA
+1071 QALDEHVPDRGISVEQA
-1083 AVSRAVTAAAG
+1083 AESRAVTAASG
-1094 VASVTER
+1094 VASVVEW
-1101 DHASRTA
+1101 DSASRSSS
-1108 PASVNQAGQA
+1108 ASFNQATQA
-1118 DRIQNGDRGHGHR
+1118 GRTHDRDNRRDHR
-1131 HEHRSDRQ
+1131 HEHQSGRQ

-1186 GTAQGLDRPGQGDP
+1186 GTAQGLDRPSEGNP

-1205 QVRDALLGIYQDL
+1205 QVRDALLDIYQEL

-1246 NLASYFVHSSDSEYG
+1246 NLASYFVRSSDSEYG
-1261 LDGKSPVPVGD
+1261 LGGKSPVPVGD

-1283 VSLSMED
+1283 VSLSVED

-1300 DRPLDADGLFALMS
+1300 ESALDADGLFALMS

-1319 FPSALDARTTVRLT
+1319 FPAALDARTTVRLT

-1341 RFLPEGIRLRLV
+1341 RSLPEGIRLRLV

-1388 RPEVGAAWSLPQAPD
+1388 SPEAAAAWSLPQAPD
-1403 LDRTEGM
+1403 LERTEGM
-1410 KLSQSLLLQLQAPPK
+1410 KLSQSLLLQLQTPPK
-1425 DVQTGLRRE
+1425 DAQTGLRRE

-1439 PPLFERDRLVTVAQP
+1439 PPLFERDKLVTIAQP

-1482 LWAMVRASRVSSQAV
+1482 LWAMVRAARVSSQAV

-1522 FDPARCHRASNGQE
+1522 FDPARCHRAGNGQE

>member
-24 VRALIGDRLQNEEGR
+24 VRALIGDRLQNEEDR
-39 PTRALVV
+39 STRALVV

-54 TKLATQ
+54 TRLATR
-60 ALLAG
+60 ALLTG
-65 MEQFGDGASM
+65 MERFGDGASM
-75 AVSGRIAADQVSR
+75 AVSGRTAADQVSR
-88 QVILKR
+88 QVILER

-112 LLTRSRLAQGGHDPL
+112 LLTRSRLARGDHDPL

-140 LRQVMTAHLQHVQ
+140 LRQVMTVHLEHVQ

-168 RNGAGWSSVLIGDG
+168 RNGAGWSSVLVGDG

-206 LGLDRGDRDQLLDA
+206 LGLDKGDRDQLLDA

-292 QDITLAGMDLLQGL
+292 QDITLAGMGLLQGL

-345 QGASAPLLARDFAC
+345 PGAAAPLLAQDFAC
-359 LGAANVTLKPRRMV
+359 LDAAEVTLKPRRMV
-373 APKAAAEHTESG
+373 VPEAAAEHTESV
-385 QGPDPA
+385 QGSDSA

-408 AGVEENDT
+408 AGVEESDT
-416 PLPARP
+416 PLPDRP

-430 AGPVAPLTDGDS
+430 AGPVAPLTADNS
-442 LIRDGSVQTRLFH
+442 LISDGSVQTRLFH

-471 FLAEKRDW
+471 FLANKRDW
-479 NDMAVIAHDNM
+479 NDMAVIAHDNT

-496 RKLRVQGVPVRFSSV
+496 RKLRVQGVPVRYSSV

-522 GLFALVELAQSVLDP
+522 GLFALVELAQSVLAPD
-537 TTAGSDP
+537 TIGSAP
-544 DDPVQVA
+544 DDPAQVA

-595 APLSGQQGSEADSS
+595 APLSGQQGGVADSS
-609 RSLQDLPL
+609 GSLDDLPL
-617 LGQAWQS
+617 LGQAWRN
-624 WVEDLAER
+624 WVEDLAQR
-632 RAQRDRSSGISVDD
+632 RGERDRSSGISVDD
-646 SLLTRHDSVEPVG
+646 SLLTRHDSSQERG
-659 GSGPFS
+659 GSDLFS

-673 VDLGDRDVQRPAI
+673 VDLGDRDAQRPAI

-699 PDDRSSGIILET
+699 PDGRSSGIILEV

-726 VLDKALQVLRLTASR
+726 VLDKALQVLRLTANRISA
-741 TSVLEDR
+741 LEDR

-841 LATDWPLIWLPAVQD
+841 LATDWPLVWLPAVQD

-875 DLVLHDRIGDPLADT
+875 DLVLHARIGDPLADT

-1015 QDSADPRHWPFLYN
+1015 QDLADPRHWPFLYDQSALN
-1029 NDDNNDEDGVAEP
+1029 
-1042 TLDQHVP
+1042 QHVP
-1049 DEQSTVGPAS
+1049 DGQSTVGPAS
-1059 DRHAPDKQSAVG
+1059 DRHAPDEQSTVG
-1071 QVPDKEVSVEQA
+1071 QALDEHVPDRGISVEQA
-1083 AVSRAVTAAAG
+1083 AESRAVTAVSG
-1094 VASVTER
+1094 VASVAEWDR
-1101 DHASRTA
+1101 ASQ
-1108 PASVNQAGQA
+1108 PSSASFNQATQA
-1118 DRIQNGDRGHGHR
+1118 GRTHDRDNRRDHR
-1131 HEHRSDRQ
+1131 HEHQSGRQ

-1205 QVRDALLGIYQDL
+1205 QVRDALLDIYQEL

-1246 NLASYFVHSSDSEYG
+1246 NLASYFVRSSDSEYG
-1261 LDGKSPVPVGD
+1261 LGGKSPVPVGD
-1272 LLGVQSERSFD
+1272 LIGVQSERSFD
-1283 VSLSMED
+1283 VSLSVED

-1300 DRPLDADGLFALMS
+1300 ESPLDADGLFALMS

-1319 FPSALDARTTVRLT
+1319 FPAALDARTTVRLT

-1341 RFLPEGIRLRLV
+1341 RSLPEGIRLRLV

-1372 LVCYQLG
+1372 LICYQLG
-1379 LAFPPTPGS
+1379 LAFPPTLGS
-1388 RPEVGAAWSLPQAPD
+1388 SPEAAAAWSLPQAPD
-1403 LDRTEGM
+1403 LERTEGM

-1425 DVQTGLRRE
+1425 DAQTGLRRE

-1439 PPLFERDRLVTVAQP
+1439 PPLFERDRLVTIAQP

-1482 LWAMVRASRVSSQAV
+1482 LWAMVRAARVSSQAV

-1522 FDPARCHRASNGQE
+1522 FDPARCHRAGNGQE

>member
-24 VRALIGDRLQNEEGR
+24 VRALIGDRLQNEKDR
-39 PTRALVV
+39 STRALVV

-54 TKLATQ
+54 TRLATR
-60 ALLAG
+60 ALLTG
-65 MEQFGDGASM
+65 MERFGDGASM
-75 AVSGRIAADQVSR
+75 AVSGRTAADQVSR
-88 QVILKR
+88 QVILER

-112 LLTRSRLAQGGHDPL
+112 LLTRSRLARGGHDPL

-140 LRQVMTAHLQHVQ
+140 LRQVMTVHLEHVQ

-168 RNGAGWSSVLIGDG
+168 RNGAGWSSVLVGDG

-206 LGLDRGDRDQLLDA
+206 LGLDKGDRDQLLDA

-273 SLDGLA
+273 SLGELA
-279 DDDLPDLLVVDDW
+279 DDDLPDLLVVDGW
-292 QDITLAGMDLLQGL
+292 QDITLAGMGLLQGL

-345 QGASAPLLARDFAC
+345 PGAAAPLLAQDFAC
-359 LGAANVTLKPRRMV
+359 LDAAEVTLKPRRMV
-373 APKAAAEHTESG
+373 VPEAAAEHTESV
-385 QGPDPA
+385 QGSDSA

-408 AGVEENDT
+408 AGVEESDT
-416 PLPARP
+416 PLPDRP

-430 AGPVAPLTDGDS
+430 AGPVAPLTADNS
-442 LIRDGSVQTRLFH
+442 LISDGSVQTRLFH

-471 FLAEKRDW
+471 FLANKHDW
-479 NDMAVIAHDNM
+479 NDMAVIAHDNT

-496 RKLRVQGVPVRFSSV
+496 RKLRLQGVPVRFSSV

-522 GLFALVELAQSVLDP
+522 GLFALVELAQSVLAPD
-537 TTAGSDP
+537 TIGSAP
-544 DDPVQVA
+544 DDPAQVA

-569 PATAARAERPVRMER
+569 SATAARAERPVRMER

-595 APLSGQQGSEADSS
+595 APLSGQQGSGADSS
-609 RSLQDLPL
+609 GSLDDLPL
-617 LGQAWQS
+617 LGQAWRT
-624 WVEDLAER
+624 WVEDLAQR
-632 RAQRDRSSGISVDD
+632 RAERDRSSGISVDD
-646 SLLTRHDSVEPVG
+646 SLLTRHDSSQERG
-659 GSGPFS
+659 GSDLFS

-673 VDLGDRDVQRPAI
+673 VDLGDRDAQRPAI

-699 PDDRSSGIILET
+699 PDGRSSGIILEA

-741 TSVLEDR
+741 ISALEDR

-841 LATDWPLIWLPAVQD
+841 LATDWPLVWLPAVQD

-1015 QDSADPRHWPFLYN
+1015 QDLADPRHWPFLYDQSALN
-1029 NDDNNDEDGVAEP
+1029 
-1042 TLDQHVP
+1042 QHVP
-1049 DEQSTVGPAS
+1049 DGQSTVGPAS
-1059 DRHAPDKQSAVG
+1059 DRHAPDEQSTVG
-1071 QVPDKEVSVEQA
+1071 QALDEHVPDRGISVEQA
-1083 AVSRAVTAAAG
+1083 AESRAVTAASG
-1094 VASVTER
+1094 VASVVEWDSASRSSSASFNQATQAGRTHDRDNRR
-1101 DHASRTA
+1101 DH
-1108 PASVNQAGQA
+1108 
-1118 DRIQNGDRGHGHR
+1118 R
-1131 HEHRSDRQ
+1131 HKHQSGRQ

-1186 GTAQGLDRPGQGDP
+1186 GTAQGLDRPGQGDS

-1205 QVRDALLGIYQDL
+1205 QVRNALLDIYQEL
-1218 APQEQRLRDPDELYD
+1218 APREQRLRDPDELYD

-1246 NLASYFVHSSDSEYG
+1246 NLASYFVRSSDSEYG
-1261 LDGKSPVPVGD
+1261 LGGKSPVPVGD
-1272 LLGVQSERSFD
+1272 LIGVQSERSFD
-1283 VSLSMED
+1283 VSLSVED

-1300 DRPLDADGLFALMS
+1300 ESPLDADGLFALMS

-1319 FPSALDARTTVRLT
+1319 FPAALDARTTVRLT

-1341 RFLPEGIRLRLV
+1341 RSLPEGIRLRLV

-1379 LAFPPTPGS
+1379 LAFPPTPDS
-1388 RPEVGAAWSLPQAPD
+1388 SPEVGAAWSSPQAPD

-1425 DVQTGLRRE
+1425 DAQTGLRRE

-1454 RTGMPSPLKS
+1454 RTGMPFPLKS

-1482 LWAMVRASRVSSQAV
+1482 LWSMVRAARVSSQAV

-1516 GQDDAV
+1516 GRDDAV
-1522 FDPARCHRASNGQE
+1522 FDPARCHRAGNGQE

>member
-1 MPDPILVAMS
+1 MS

-39 PTRALVV
+39 PTRVLVV

-54 TKLATQ
+54 TRLATQ

-65 MEQFGDGASM
+65 MERFGDGASM
-75 AVSGRIAADQVSR
+75 AVSGRTAADQVSR
-88 QVILKR
+88 QVILER
-94 GRSDRTRPVGTLQ
+94 GSADRTRPVGTLQ

-112 LLTRSRLAQGGHDPL
+112 MLTRSRLAQGGHDPL

-140 LRQVMTAHLQHVQ
+140 LRQVMTVHLEHVQ

-168 RNGAGWSSVLIGDG
+168 RNGAGWSAVLVGDG

-273 SLDGLA
+273 SLGGLA
-279 DDDLPDLLVVDDW
+279 DGDLPDLLVVDDW
-292 QDITLAGMDLLQGL
+292 QDITLAGMGLLQGL

-345 QGASAPLLARDFAC
+345 PGVAAPLLAQDFAC
-359 LGAANVTLKPRRMV
+359 LGAATVTLKPRRMV
-373 APKAAAEHTESG
+373 VPEAAAEHAESV
-385 QGPDPA
+385 Q
-391 APGSY
+391 GSY

-416 PLPARP
+416 PLPDRP

-430 AGPVAPLTDGDS
+430 AGPVAPLTAGDS
-442 LIRDGSVQTRLFH
+442 LIHDGSVQTRLFH
-455 TPDQEDDDL
+455 SPDQEDDDL

-471 FLAEKRDW
+471 FLANERDW

-537 TTAGSDP
+537 GTAGSDP
-544 DDPVQVA
+544 DDPDQVA

-569 PATAARAERPVRMER
+569 PATAARQERPVRMER

-595 APLSGQQGSEADSS
+595 APLSGQQGSHPDSS
-609 RSLQDLPL
+609 GSLDDLPL
-617 LGQAWQS
+617 LGQAWQT

-632 RAQRDRSSGISVDD
+632 RAQQERSSGISVDD
-646 SLLTRHDSVEPVG
+646 SLLARHDSVEPGG

-665 TASAPDQP
+665 TSSAPDQP
-673 VDLGDRDVQRPAI
+673 VDLGDRDAQRPAL

-699 PDDRSSGIILET
+699 PDDRSSGIILEA

-726 VLDKALQVLRLTASR
+726 ALDKALQVLRLTATRISA
-741 TSVLEDR
+741 LEDR

-755 EAWRSLDLAD
+755 EAWRSLNLAD

-841 LATDWPLIWLPAVQD
+841 LATDWPLVWLPAVQD

-903 EKKGFLEALTRART
+903 EKKGFLEALTRAQT

-943 PRTADMSQAEFS
+943 PHTADMSQAEFS

-970 EVSPRGLTAAARS
+970 EVSARGLTAAARS
-983 ILAVQALLPQDQVDR
+983 ILAVQALLPEDQVDR
-998 DRVDDAVQ
+998 ERVDDAVQ
-1006 TLRLLADQG
+1006 ALRLLADQG
-1015 QDSADPRHWPFLYN
+1015 QDSADPRHWPFLY
-1029 NDDNNDEDGVAEP
+1029 DYGQDGAAEP
-1042 TLDQHVP
+1042 
-1049 DEQSTVGPAS
+1049 AS
-1059 DRHAPDKQSAVG
+1059 EE
-1071 QVPDKEVSVEQA
+1071 EVHTAQA
-1083 AVSRAVTAAAG
+1083 AASG
-1094 VASVTER
+1094 VASVAER
-1101 DHASRTA
+1101 DRASRPA
-1108 PASVNQAGQA
+1108 PVAAGQA
-1118 DRIQNGDRGHGHR
+1118 ERSDRTHDRDHR
-1131 HEHRSDRQ
+1131 HERRSDRQ

-1200 DARQQ
+1200 DVRQQ
-1205 QVRDALLGIYQDL
+1205 QVRDALLDIYQEL

-1246 NLASYFVHSSDSEYG
+1246 NLASYFVRSSDSEYG
-1261 LDGKSPVPVGD
+1261 VEGRSPVPVGD

-1283 VSLSMED
+1283 VSLSVED

-1319 FPSALDARTTVRLT
+1319 FPTALDARTTVRLT

-1341 RFLPEGIRLRLV
+1341 RSLPEGIRLRLV

-1388 RPEVGAAWSLPQAPD
+1388 SPEVGAAWSLSQAPD
-1403 LDRTEGM
+1403 LERTEGM

-1425 DVQTGLRRE
+1425 DAQTGLRRE

-1464 KAEPADLPD
+1464 KAEPTDLPD

-1482 LWAMVRASRVSSQAV
+1482 LWAMVRAARVSSQAV

-1516 GQDDAV
+1516 GRDDAV
-1522 FDPARCHRASNGQE
+1522 FDPARCHRAGNGQE

>member
-1 MPDPILVAMS
+1 MPDPILEAMS
-11 KQPPVDPQEAMEP
+11 KQPPLDPQEAMEQIGD
-24 VRALIGDRLQNEEGR
+24 LIGDRLRGEKGR

-54 TKLATQ
+54 TSLATR
-60 ALLAG
+60 ALLIG
-65 MEQFGDGASM
+65 MERFGDGASM
-75 AVSGRIAADQVSR
+75 AVSGRTAADQVSR
-88 QVILKR
+88 RVILER

-112 LLTRSRLAQGGHDPL
+112 LLTRSRLSQGRHDPL

-140 LRQVMTAHLQHVQ
+140 LRQVMAVHLEHVQ

-168 RNGAGWSSVLIGDG
+168 RNEGGWSAVLVGDS

-220 LAVQPMDPD
+220 LAVQPIDPD

-249 QSITESYPDEF
+249 QSITKSYPDEF
-260 RLDPSMLMVEASR
+260 RLDSSMLMIEASR
-273 SLDGLA
+273 NLGGLSG
-279 DDDLPDLLVVDDW
+279 DDLPDLLVVDDW
-292 QDITLAGMDLLQGL
+292 QDITLAGMGLLQGL

-332 FLATRLTALSKPM
+332 FLSNRLTALSKSMP
-345 QGASAPLLARDFAC
+345 GAAAPLLAPDFAC
-359 LGAANVTLKPRRMV
+359 LGAAAVTLKSRRMV
-373 APKAAAEHTESG
+373 VPEADRDHAESD
-385 QGPDPA
+385 Q
-391 APGSY
+391 GSY

-408 AGVEENDT
+408 AGIEDNDI
-416 PLPARP
+416 PLPDRP

-430 AGPVAPLTDGDS
+430 AGPVAPLTAGDS

-471 FLAEKRDW
+471 FLANERDW
-479 NDMAVIAHDNM
+479 NDMAVIAHDNL

-522 GLFALVELAQSVLDP
+522 GLFALVELAQSVLAPD
-537 TTAGSDP
+537 TIGSDP
-544 DDPVQVA
+544 DDPAQVA

-595 APLSGQQGSEADSS
+595 APLSGQQGSDPDSS
-609 RSLQDLPL
+609 GSLDDLPL
-617 LGQAWQS
+617 LGQAWQT

-632 RAQRDRSSGISVDD
+632 RAQQERSSGISVDD
-646 SLLTRHDSVEPVG
+646 SLLARHDSVEPGG
-659 GSGPFS
+659 GSGSFS

-673 VDLGDRDVQRPAI
+673 VDLGDRDAQRPAI

-699 PDDRSSGIILET
+699 PDDRSSGIILEA

-726 VLDKALQVLRLTASR
+726 ALDKALQVLRLTATRISA
-741 TSVLEDR
+741 LEDR

-755 EAWRSLDLAD
+755 EAWRSLNLAD

-841 LATDWPLIWLPAVQD
+841 LATDWPLVWLPAVQD

-943 PRTADMSQAEFS
+943 LRTADMSQAEFS

-983 ILAVQALLPQDQVDR
+983 ILAVQALLPEGQIDR
-998 DRVDDAVQ
+998 YRVDDAVQ

-1015 QDSADPRHWPFLYN
+1015 QDSADPRHWPFLY
-1029 NDDNNDEDGVAEP
+1029 DYGQEGAAEP
-1042 TLDQHVP
+1042 
-1049 DEQSTVGPAS
+1049 AS
-1059 DRHAPDKQSAVG
+1059 EEEVHTA
-1071 QVPDKEVSVEQA
+1071 QVA
-1083 AVSRAVTAAAG
+1083 ASG
-1094 VASVTER
+1094 VASVAER
-1101 DHASRTA
+1101 NRASR
-1108 PASVNQAGQA
+1108 PASASPGQA
-1118 DRIQNGDRGHGHR
+1118 ERPDRIHDRDQR
-1131 HEHRSDRQ
+1131 HTHQSDHQ

-1186 GTAQGLDRPGQGDP
+1186 GTAQGLDRPSQGNADV
-1200 DARQQ
+1200 RQQ
-1205 QVRDALLGIYQDL
+1205 QVRDALLDIYQEL

-1246 NLASYFVHSSDSEYG
+1246 NLASYFVRSSDSEYG
-1261 LDGKSPVPVGD
+1261 VEGRSPVPVGD

-1283 VSLSMED
+1283 VSLSVED

-1319 FPSALDARTTVRLT
+1319 FPAALDARTTVRLT

-1341 RFLPEGIRLRLV
+1341 RSLPEGIRLRLV

-1372 LVCYQLG
+1372 LICYQLG

-1388 RPEVGAAWSLPQAPD
+1388 SPEVGAAWSLPQAPD

-1425 DVQTGLRRE
+1425 DAQTGLRRE

-1439 PPLFERDRLVTVAQP
+1439 PPLFERDRLVTIAQP

-1464 KAEPADLPD
+1464 KAEPADLSD

-1482 LWAMVRASRVSSQAV
+1482 LWAMVRADRASSQAV

-1522 FDPARCHRASNGQE
+1522 FDPARCHRAGNGQE

>member
-24 VRALIGDRLQNEEGR
+24 VRALIGDRLQNEEDR
-39 PTRALVV
+39 STRALVV

-54 TKLATQ
+54 TRLATR
-60 ALLAG
+60 ALLTG
-65 MEQFGDGASM
+65 MERFGDGASM
-75 AVSGRIAADQVSR
+75 AVSGRTAADQVSR
-88 QVILKR
+88 QVILER

-112 LLTRSRLAQGGHDPL
+112 LLTRSRLARGGHDPL

-140 LRQVMTAHLQHVQ
+140 LRQVMTVHLEHVQ

-168 RNGAGWSSVLIGDG
+168 RNGAGWSSVLVGDG

-206 LGLDRGDRDQLLDA
+206 LGLDKGDRNQLLDA

-279 DDDLPDLLVVDDW
+279 DDDLPDMLVVDDW
-292 QDITLAGMDLLQGL
+292 QDITLAGMGLLQGL

-332 FLATRLTALSKPM
+332 FLATRLTVLSKPM
-345 QGASAPLLARDFAC
+345 PGAAAPLLAQDFAC
-359 LGAANVTLKPRRMV
+359 LDAAEVTLKPRRMV
-373 APKAAAEHTESG
+373 VPEAAAEHTESV
-385 QGPDPA
+385 QGSDSA

-408 AGVEENDT
+408 AGVEESDT
-416 PLPARP
+416 PLPDRP

-430 AGPVAPLTDGDS
+430 AGPVAPLTADNS
-442 LIRDGSVQTRLFH
+442 LISDGSVQTRLFH

-471 FLAEKRDW
+471 FLANKRDW
-479 NDMAVIAHDNM
+479 NDMAVIAHDNT

-522 GLFALVELAQSVLDP
+522 GLFALVELAQSVLAPD
-537 TTAGSDP
+537 TIGSAP
-544 DDPVQVA
+544 DDPAQVA

-595 APLSGQQGSEADSS
+595 APLSCQQGSGADSS
-609 RSLQDLPL
+609 GSLDDLPL
-617 LGQAWQS
+617 LGQAWRN
-624 WVEDLAER
+624 WVEDLAQR
-632 RAQRDRSSGISVDD
+632 RAERDRSSGISVDD
-646 SLLTRHDSVEPVG
+646 SLLTRHDSSQERG
-659 GSGPFS
+659 GSDLFS

-673 VDLGDRDVQRPAI
+673 VDLGDRDAQRPAI

-699 PDDRSSGIILET
+699 PDGRSSGIILEA

-726 VLDKALQVLRLTASR
+726 VLDKALQVLRLTANRISA
-741 TSVLEDR
+741 LEDR

-841 LATDWPLIWLPAVQD
+841 LATDWPLVWLPAVQD

-998 DRVDDAVQ
+998 DRADDAVQ

-1015 QDSADPRHWPFLYN
+1015 QDSADPRHWPFLYDQSALN
-1029 NDDNNDEDGVAEP
+1029 
-1042 TLDQHVP
+1042 QHVP
-1049 DEQSTVGPAS
+1049 DGQSTVGPAS
-1059 DRHAPDKQSAVG
+1059 DWHAPDEQSTVG
-1071 QVPDKEVSVEQA
+1071 QALDEHVPNRGISVEQA
-1083 AVSRAVTAAAG
+1083 AESRAVTAASG
-1094 VASVTER
+1094 VASVVEW
-1101 DHASRTA
+1101 DPASRSSS
-1108 PASVNQAGQA
+1108 ASFNQATQA
-1118 DRIQNGDRGHGHR
+1118 GRTHDRDNRRNHR
-1131 HEHRSDRQ
+1131 HEYQSGRQ

-1186 GTAQGLDRPGQGDP
+1186 GTAHGLDRPGQGDS

-1205 QVRDALLGIYQDL
+1205 QVRDALLDIYQEL

-1246 NLASYFVHSSDSEYG
+1246 NLASYFVRSSDSEYG
-1261 LDGKSPVPVGD
+1261 LGGKSPVPVGD

-1283 VSLSMED
+1283 VSLSVED

-1300 DRPLDADGLFALMS
+1300 ESPLDADELFALMS

-1319 FPSALDARTTVRLT
+1319 FPAALDARTTVRLT

-1341 RFLPEGIRLRLV
+1341 RSLPEGIRLRLV

-1372 LVCYQLG
+1372 LICYQLG

-1388 RPEVGAAWSLPQAPD
+1388 SPEAAAAWSLPQTPD
-1403 LDRTEGM
+1403 LERTEGM
-1410 KLSQSLLLQLQAPPK
+1410 RLSQSLLLQLQTPPK
-1425 DVQTGLRRE
+1425 DAQTGLRRE

-1439 PPLFERDRLVTVAQP
+1439 PPLFERDRLVTIAQP

-1482 LWAMVRASRVSSQAV
+1482 LWGIIRAARVSSQAV

>member
-1 MPDPILVAMS
+1 MS

-75 AVSGRIAADQVSR
+75 AVSGRTAADQVSR

-112 LLTRSRLAQGGHDPL
+112 LLTRFRLAQGGHDPL

-140 LRQVMTAHLQHVQ
+140 LRQVMTVHLEHVQ

-168 RNGAGWSSVLIGDG
+168 RNGAGWSSVLVGDG

-279 DDDLPDLLVVDDW
+279 DDDLPALLVVDDW

-345 QGASAPLLARDFAC
+345 RGASAPLLTRDFAC

-385 QGPDPA
+385 QGSDLA

-471 FLAEKRDW
+471 FLAQKRDW
-479 NDMAVIAHDNM
+479 NDMAVIAHDNT

-537 TTAGSDP
+537 TTVGSDP
-544 DDPVQVA
+544 DDPAQVA

-584 LESIMETMAAL
+584 LESILETMAAL
-595 APLSGQQGSEADSS
+595 APLSGQQGSKAESPG
-609 RSLQDLPL
+609 SLDDLPL
-617 LGQAWQS
+617 LGQAWQT

-646 SLLTRHDSVEPVG
+646 SLLTKHDSSQPGV

-673 VDLGDRDVQRPAI
+673 VDLGDRDAQRPAI

-699 PDDRSSGIILET
+699 PDGRSSGIILEA

-726 VLDKALQVLRLTASR
+726 VLDKALQVLRLTATRISA
-741 TSVLEDR
+741 LEDR

-841 LATDWPLIWLPAVQD
+841 LATDWPLVWLPAVQD

-875 DLVLHDRIGDPLADT
+875 DLVLHNRIGDPLADT

-970 EVSPRGLTAAARS
+970 EVSARGLTAAARS
-983 ILAVQALLPQDQVDR
+983 ILAVQALLPEDQIDR

-1006 TLRLLADQG
+1006 TLRLLVDQG
-1015 QDSADPRHWPFLYN
+1015 QDSADPRHWPFLY
-1029 NDDNNDEDGVAEP
+1029 DQS
-1042 TLDQHVP
+1042 TLDQHAP
-1049 DEQSTVGPAS
+1049 DGQSTVGSAP
-1059 DRHAPDKQSAVG
+1059 DRHASDE
-1071 QVPDKEVSVEQA
+1071 QVSDEGAPVEQA
-1083 AVSRAVTAAAG
+1083 AGSRAVAAAAG
-1094 VASVTER
+1094 VASVVEKDR
-1101 DHASRTA
+1101 ASRSA
-1108 PASVNQAGQA
+1108 PPSSNQNTQAGPSH
-1118 DRIQNGDRGHGHR
+1118 DRDQRHEHR
-1131 HEHRSDRQ
+1131 HEHGSDRQ

-1200 DARQQ
+1200 DVRQQ
-1205 QVRDALLGIYQDL
+1205 QVRNALLGIYQDL

-1246 NLASYFVHSSDSEYG
+1246 NLASYFVRSSDSEYG
-1261 LDGKSPVPVGD
+1261 LEGKSPVPVGD

-1283 VSLSMED
+1283 VSLSVED

-1300 DRPLDADGLFALMS
+1300 DRPLGADGLFALMS

-1341 RFLPEGIRLRLV
+1341 RSLPEGIRLRLV

-1388 RPEVGAAWSLPQAPD
+1388 SPEVGAAWSLPQTPD
-1403 LDRTEGM
+1403 LERTEGM
-1410 KLSQSLLLQLQAPPK
+1410 KLSQSLLLQLQTPPK
-1425 DVQTGLRRE
+1425 DAQTGLRRE

-1439 PPLFERDRLVTVAQP
+1439 PPLFERDRLVTIAQP

-1482 LWAMVRASRVSSQAV
+1482 LWAMVRAARVSSQAV

-1516 GQDDAV
+1516 GRDDAV
-1522 FDPARCHRASNGQE
+1522 FDPARCHRAGNGQE

>member
-1 MPDPILVAMS
+1 MPTPILVAMS

-24 VRALIGDRLQNEEGR
+24 VRALIGDRLQNEEAR
-39 PTRALVV
+39 PTRVLVV

-54 TKLATQ
+54 TRLATQ

-65 MEQFGDGASM
+65 MERFGDGASM
-75 AVSGRIAADQVSR
+75 AVSGRTAADQVSR
-88 QVILKR
+88 QVILER
-94 GRSDRTRPVGTLQ
+94 GSADRTRPVGTLQ

-140 LRQVMTAHLQHVQ
+140 LRQVMTVHLEHVQ

-168 RNGAGWSSVLIGDG
+168 RNGAGWSAVLVGDG

-273 SLDGLA
+273 SLGGLA
-279 DDDLPDLLVVDDW
+279 DGDLPDLLVVDDW
-292 QDITLAGMDLLQGL
+292 QDITLAGMGLLQGL

-332 FLATRLTALSKPM
+332 FLSTRLTALSKPM
-345 QGASAPLLARDFAC
+345 PGVAAPLLAQDFAC
-359 LGAANVTLKPRRMV
+359 LGAATVTLKPRRMV
-373 APKAAAEHTESG
+373 VPEAVAEHDESL
-385 QGPDPA
+385 QDSDPA

-416 PLPARP
+416 PLPDRP

-430 AGPVAPLTDGDS
+430 AGPVAPLPAGDS
-442 LIRDGSVQTRLFH
+442 LIRDGSVQARLFH

-471 FLAEKRDW
+471 FLANERDW

-537 TTAGSDP
+537 GTAGSDP
-544 DDPVQVA
+544 DDPDQVA

-569 PATAARAERPVRMER
+569 PATATRQERPVRMER

-595 APLSGQQGSEADSS
+595 APLSGQQGSDPDSS
-609 RSLQDLPL
+609 GSLDDLPL
-617 LGQAWQS
+617 LGQAWQT

-632 RAQRDRSSGISVDD
+632 QAQREHSSGISVDD
-646 SLLTRHDSVEPVG
+646 SLLTRHDSVEPGVG
-659 GSGPFS
+659 PDPFS

-673 VDLGDRDVQRPAI
+673 VDLGDRDAQRPAI

-699 PDDRSSGIILET
+699 PDDRSSGIILEA

-726 VLDKALQVLRLTASR
+726 ALDKALQVLRLTATRISA
-741 TSVLEDR
+741 LEDR

-841 LATDWPLIWLPAVQD
+841 LATDWPLVWLPAVQD

-983 ILAVQALLPQDQVDR
+983 ILAVQALLPEDQVDR
-998 DRVDDAVQ
+998 ERVDDAVQ
-1006 TLRLLADQG
+1006 ALRLLVGQG
-1015 QDSADPRHWPFLYN
+1015 QDSADPRHWPFLY
-1029 NDDNNDEDGVAEP
+1029 DHDQEGAAEP
-1042 TLDQHVP
+1042 
-1049 DEQSTVGPAS
+1049 AS
-1059 DRHAPDKQSAVG
+1059 G
-1071 QVPDKEVSVEQA
+1071 EEVHTAQA
-1083 AVSRAVTAAAG
+1083 AESRAVGAATG

-1101 DHASRTA
+1101 DHAPHSGHV
-1108 PASVNQAGQA
+1108 SVHQTGQT
-1118 DRIQNGDRGHGHR
+1118 DRAQNRDQGREHR
-1131 HEHRSDRQ
+1131 HEHQSDRQ

-1186 GTAQGLDRPGQGDP
+1186 GTAQGLDRPGQGNP
-1200 DARQQ
+1200 DVRQQ
-1205 QVRDALLGIYQDL
+1205 QVRDALLDIYQDL

-1233 QRGRSSRVESILD
+1233 QRGRSSRVGSILD
-1246 NLASYFVHSSDSEYG
+1246 NLASYFVRSSDSEYG
-1261 LDGKSPVPVGD
+1261 LEGKSPVPVGD

-1283 VSLSMED
+1283 VSLSVED

-1319 FPSALDARTTVRLT
+1319 FPAALDARTTVRLT

-1341 RFLPEGIRLRLV
+1341 RSLPEGIRLRLV

-1388 RPEVGAAWSLPQAPD
+1388 SPEVGAAWSLSQAPD
-1403 LDRTEGM
+1403 LERTEGM

-1425 DVQTGLRRE
+1425 DAQTGLRRE

-1439 PPLFERDRLVTVAQP
+1439 PPLFERDRLVTIAQP

-1482 LWAMVRASRVSSQAV
+1482 LWAMVRAARVSSQAV

-1516 GQDDAV
+1516 GRDDAV
-1522 FDPARCHRASNGQE
+1522 FDPARCHRAGNGQE

>member
-24 VRALIGDRLQNEEGR
+24 VRALIGDRLQNEEDR
-39 PTRALVV
+39 STRALVV

-54 TKLATQ
+54 TTLATR
-60 ALLAG
+60 ALLTG
-65 MEQFGDGASM
+65 MERFGDGASM
-75 AVSGRIAADQVSR
+75 AVSGRTAADQVSR
-88 QVILKR
+88 QVILER

-112 LLTRSRLAQGGHDPL
+112 LLTRSRLARGGHDPL

-140 LRQVMTAHLQHVQ
+140 LRQVMTVHLEHVQ

-168 RNGAGWSSVLIGDG
+168 RNGAGWSSVLVGDG

-206 LGLDRGDRDQLLDA
+206 LGLDKGDRDQLLDA

-279 DDDLPDLLVVDDW
+279 DDDLPDMLVVDDW
-292 QDITLAGMDLLQGL
+292 QDITLAGMGLLQGL
-306 NQAGCRLLLVGN
+306 SQAGCRLLLVGN

-332 FLATRLTALSKPM
+332 FLATRLTVLSKPM
-345 QGASAPLLARDFAC
+345 PGAAAPLLAQDFAC
-359 LGAANVTLKPRRMV
+359 LDAAEVTLKPRRMV
-373 APKAAAEHTESG
+373 VPEAAAEHTESV
-385 QGPDPA
+385 QGSDSA

-408 AGVEENDT
+408 AGVEESDT
-416 PLPARP
+416 PLPDRP

-430 AGPVAPLTDGDS
+430 AGPVAPLTADNS
-442 LIRDGSVQTRLFH
+442 LISDGSVQTRLFH

-471 FLAEKRDW
+471 FLANKRDW
-479 NDMAVIAHDNM
+479 NDMAVIAHDNT

-522 GLFALVELAQSVLDP
+522 GLFALVELAQSVLAPD
-537 TTAGSDP
+537 TIGSAP
-544 DDPVQVA
+544 DDPAQVA

-595 APLSGQQGSEADSS
+595 APLSGQQGNGADSS
-609 RSLQDLPL
+609 GSLDDLPL
-617 LGQAWQS
+617 LGQAWRN
-624 WVEDLAER
+624 WVEDLAQR
-632 RAQRDRSSGISVDD
+632 RAERDRSSGISVDD
-646 SLLTRHDSVEPVG
+646 SLLTRHDSSQERG
-659 GSGPFS
+659 GSDPFS

-673 VDLGDRDVQRPAI
+673 VDLGDRDAQRPAI

-699 PDDRSSGIILET
+699 PDGRSSGIILEA

-726 VLDKALQVLRLTASR
+726 VLDKALQVLRLTANRISA
-741 TSVLEDR
+741 LEDR

-841 LATDWPLIWLPAVQD
+841 LATDWPLVWLPAVQD

-917 QVRISAVWNDDLVPS
+917 QVCISAVWNDDLVPS

-943 PRTADMSQAEFS
+943 PRTANMSQAEFS

-998 DRVDDAVQ
+998 DRADDAVQ

-1015 QDSADPRHWPFLYN
+1015 QDSADPRHWPFLYDQSALN
-1029 NDDNNDEDGVAEP
+1029 
-1042 TLDQHVP
+1042 QHVP
-1049 DEQSTVGPAS
+1049 DGQSTVGPAS
-1059 DRHAPDKQSAVG
+1059 DRHAPDEQSTVG
-1071 QVPDKEVSVEQA
+1071 QALDEHVPDRGISVEQA
-1083 AVSRAVTAAAG
+1083 AESRAVTAASG
-1094 VASVTER
+1094 VASVVEW
-1101 DHASRTA
+1101 DPASRSSS
-1108 PASVNQAGQA
+1108 ASFNQATQA
-1118 DRIQNGDRGHGHR
+1118 GRTHDRDNRRNHR
-1131 HEHRSDRQ
+1131 HEYQSGRQ

-1205 QVRDALLGIYQDL
+1205 QVRDALLDIYQEL

-1233 QRGRSSRVESILD
+1233 QRGRSSRVKSILD
-1246 NLASYFVHSSDSEYG
+1246 NLASYFVRSSDSEYG
-1261 LDGKSPVPVGD
+1261 LGGKSPVPVGD

-1283 VSLSMED
+1283 VSLSVED

-1300 DRPLDADGLFALMS
+1300 ESPLDADGLFALMS

-1319 FPSALDARTTVRLT
+1319 FPAALDARTTVRLT

-1341 RFLPEGIRLRLV
+1341 RSLPEGIRLRLV

-1388 RPEVGAAWSLPQAPD
+1388 SPEAAAAWSLPQAPD
-1403 LDRTEGM
+1403 LERTEGM

-1425 DVQTGLRRE
+1425 DAQTGLRRE

-1439 PPLFERDRLVTVAQP
+1439 PPLFERDRLVTIAQP

-1464 KAEPADLPD
+1464 KAEPADLSD

-1482 LWAMVRASRVSSQAV
+1482 LWAMVRAARVSSQAV

-1516 GQDDAV
+1516 GRDDAV
-1522 FDPARCHRASNGQE
+1522 FDPARCHRAGNGQE

>member
-24 VRALIGDRLQNEEGR
+24 VRALIGDRLRNGEGR

-54 TKLATQ
+54 TRLATR

-65 MEQFGDGASM
+65 MERFGDGASM
-75 AVSGRIAADQVSR
+75 AVSGRTAADQVSR
-88 QVILKR
+88 QVILER

-112 LLTRSRLAQGGHDPL
+112 LLTRSRLAQGGRDPL

-140 LRQVMTAHLQHVQ
+140 LRQVMTVHLEHVQ

-168 RNGAGWSSVLIGDG
+168 RNGAGWSSVLVGDG

-292 QDITLAGMDLLQGL
+292 QDVTLAGMGLLQGL
-306 NQAGCRLLLVGN
+306 NRAGCRLLLVGN

-332 FLATRLTALSKPM
+332 FLATRLTTLAKPVP
-345 QGASAPLLARDFAC
+345 GDAAPLLAQDFAC
-359 LGAANVTLKPRRMV
+359 LGAATLTLKPRRMV
-373 APKAAAEHTESG
+373 VPKAVEEHTEG
-385 QGPDPA
+385 RQGSDSA

-408 AGVEENDT
+408 AGVEEDDT

-442 LIRDGSVQTRLFH
+442 LIRDGSVQTRLFR

-464 VWQIKHE
+464 VWQVKHE
-471 FLAEKRDW
+471 FLAQKRDW

-537 TTAGSDP
+537 GTAGRDP
-544 DDPVQVA
+544 DDPAQVA

-609 RSLQDLPL
+609 GTLDDLPL
-617 LGQAWQS
+617 LGQAWRT

-646 SLLTRHDSVEPVG
+646 SLLARHDSVEPG
-659 GSGPFS
+659 AASGPFS

-673 VDLGDRDVQRPAI
+673 VDLGDRDAQRPAI

-699 PDDRSSGIILET
+699 PDDRSSGIILEA

-726 VLDKALQVLRLTASR
+726 VLEKALQVLRLTATRISA
-741 TSVLEDR
+741 LEDR

-772 MATQEGEEANDRLDA
+772 MATQEGEESNDRLDA

-841 LATDWPLIWLPAVQD
+841 LATDWPLVWLPAVQD

-875 DLVLHDRIGDPLADT
+875 DLVLHNRIGDPLADT

-955 MVGAGSGGSERYGGL
+955 MVGAGSGGRERYGGL
-970 EVSPRGLTAAARS
+970 EVSARGLTAAARS
-983 ILAVQALLPQDQVDR
+983 ILAVQALLPHDQIDR

-1006 TLRLLADQG
+1006 TLRLLAYQG
-1015 QDSADPRHWPFLYN
+1015 QDSADPRHWPFLY
-1029 NDDNNDEDGVAEP
+1029 DQS

-1049 DEQSTVGPAS
+1049 DGQSTIGSAS
-1059 DRHAPDKQSAVG
+1059 DRHASDE
-1071 QVPDKEVSVEQA
+1071 QVSDEGAPVEQA
-1083 AVSRAVTAAAG
+1083 AGSRAVAAAAG
-1094 VASVTER
+1094 VASVVEKDR
-1101 DHASRTA
+1101 ASRSA
-1108 PASVNQAGQA
+1108 PASSNQNTQAGPSH
-1118 DRIQNGDRGHGHR
+1118 DRDQRHEHR
-1131 HEHRSDRQ
+1131 HEHGSDRQ

-1246 NLASYFVHSSDSEYG
+1246 NLASYFVRSPDSEYG
-1261 LDGKSPVPVGD
+1261 LEGRNPVPVGD

-1283 VSLSMED
+1283 VSLSVED
-1290 LVPLWKATFP
+1290 LVPLWKVTFP

-1319 FPSALDARTTVRLT
+1319 FPAALEARTTVRLT

-1341 RFLPEGIRLRLV
+1341 RSLPEGIRLRLV

-1388 RPEVGAAWSLPQAPD
+1388 SPEVGAAWSLPQAPD
-1403 LDRTEGM
+1403 LERTVGM
-1410 KLSQSLLLQLQAPPK
+1410 KLSQSLLLQLQTPPK
-1425 DVQTGLRRE
+1425 DAQTGLRRE
-1434 EMAYQ
+1434 EMSYQ
-1439 PPLFERDRLVTVAQP
+1439 PPLFERDRLVTIAQP

-1464 KAEPADLPD
+1464 KAEPADLSE
-1473 QVPPGVDAD
+1473 QIPPGVDAD
-1482 LWAMVRASRVSSQAV
+1482 LWAMVRAARVSSQAV

-1516 GQDDAV
+1516 GRDDAV
-1522 FDPARCHRASNGQE
+1522 FDPARCHRAGNGQE

>member
-24 VRALIGDRLQNEEGR
+24 VRALIGDRLRNEEGR

-54 TKLATQ
+54 TRLATR

-75 AVSGRIAADQVSR
+75 AVSGRTAADQVSR
-88 QVILKR
+88 QVILER

-140 LRQVMTAHLQHVQ
+140 LRQVMTVHLEHVQ

-168 RNGAGWSSVLIGDG
+168 RNGAGWSSVLVGDG

-273 SLDGLA
+273 SLGGLA

-292 QDITLAGMDLLQGL
+292 QDITLAGMGLLQGL

-345 QGASAPLLARDFAC
+345 PGVAAPLLAQDFAC
-359 LGAANVTLKPRRMV
+359 LGAATVTLKPRRMV
-373 APKAAAEHTESG
+373 VPEAVAEHAESL
-385 QGPDPA
+385 QDSDPA

-416 PLPARP
+416 PLPDRP
-422 GKLPAWPG
+422 GKLPVWPG
-430 AGPVAPLTDGDS
+430 AGPVAPLTAGDS
-442 LIRDGSVQTRLFH
+442 LIHDGSVQTRLFH

-471 FLAEKRDW
+471 FLANDRDW

-490 TLRTLG
+490 TLRNLG

-537 TTAGSDP
+537 GATGSDP
-544 DDPVQVA
+544 DDPAQVA

-569 PATAARAERPVRMER
+569 PATAARQERPVRMER

-595 APLSGQQGSEADSS
+595 APLSGQQGSDPDSS
-609 RSLQDLPL
+609 GSLDDLPL
-617 LGQAWQS
+617 LGQAWQA
-624 WVEDLAER
+624 WVKDLAER

-646 SLLTRHDSVEPVG
+646 SLLTRHDSVEPGVG
-659 GSGPFS
+659 PDPFS
-665 TASAPDQP
+665 AASAPDQP
-673 VDLGDRDVQRPAI
+673 VDLGDRDAQRPAI

-699 PDDRSSGIILET
+699 PDDRSSGIILEA

-726 VLDKALQVLRLTASR
+726 ALDKALQVLRLTATRISA
-741 TSVLEDR
+741 LEDR

-755 EAWRSLDLAD
+755 EAWRSLNLAD

-841 LATDWPLIWLPAVQD
+841 LATDWPLVWLPAVQD

-970 EVSPRGLTAAARS
+970 EVSARGLTAAARS
-983 ILAVQALLPQDQVDR
+983 ILAVQALLPEDRIDR

-1006 TLRLLADQG
+1006 TLRLLVDQG
-1015 QDSADPRHWPFLYN
+1015 QDSADPRHWPFLY
-1029 NDDNNDEDGVAEP
+1029 DQS
-1042 TLDQHVP
+1042 TLDQHAP
-1049 DEQSTVGPAS
+1049 DGQSTVGSAP
-1059 DRHAPDKQSAVG
+1059 DRHASDE
-1071 QVPDKEVSVEQA
+1071 QVSDEGASVEQA
-1083 AVSRAVTAAAG
+1083 AGSRALAAAG
-1094 VASVTER
+1094 VASVVEKDR
-1101 DHASRTA
+1101 ASRSA
-1108 PASVNQAGQA
+1108 PASSNQNTQAGPTHDCDQ
-1118 DRIQNGDRGHGHR
+1118 RHEHR
-1131 HEHRSDRQ
+1131 HEHVSDRQ

-1186 GTAQGLDRPGQGDP
+1186 GTAQGLDRPSQGDP

-1205 QVRDALLGIYQDL
+1205 QVRDALLDIYQDL

-1233 QRGRSSRVESILD
+1233 QRGRSSRVEPILD
-1246 NLASYFVHSSDSEYG
+1246 NLASYFVRSSDSEYG
-1261 LDGKSPVPVGD
+1261 LEGKSPVPVGD

-1283 VSLSMED
+1283 VSLSVED

-1319 FPSALDARTTVRLT
+1319 FPAALDARTTVRLT

-1341 RFLPEGIRLRLV
+1341 RSLPEGIRLRLV

-1388 RPEVGAAWSLPQAPD
+1388 SPEVGAAWSLSQAPD
-1403 LDRTEGM
+1403 LERTEGM

-1425 DVQTGLRRE
+1425 DAQTGLRRE

-1439 PPLFERDRLVTVAQP
+1439 PPLFERDRLVTIAQP

-1464 KAEPADLPD
+1464 KAEPTDLPD

-1482 LWAMVRASRVSSQAV
+1482 LWAMVRAARVSSQAV

-1516 GQDDAV
+1516 GRDDAV
-1522 FDPARCHRASNGQE
+1522 FDPARCHRAGNGQE

>member
-24 VRALIGDRLQNEEGR
+24 VRALIGDRLQNEKDR
-39 PTRALVV
+39 STRALVV

-54 TKLATQ
+54 TRLATR
-60 ALLAG
+60 ALLTG
-65 MEQFGDGASM
+65 MERFGDGASM
-75 AVSGRIAADQVSR
+75 AVSGRTAADQVSR
-88 QVILKR
+88 QVILER

-112 LLTRSRLAQGGHDPL
+112 LLTRSRLARGGHDPL

-140 LRQVMTAHLQHVQ
+140 LRQVMTVHLEHVQ

-168 RNGAGWSSVLIGDG
+168 RNGAGWSSVLVGDG

-206 LGLDRGDRDQLLDA
+206 LGLDKGDRDQLLDA

-273 SLDGLA
+273 SLGELA
-279 DDDLPDLLVVDDW
+279 DDDLPDLLVVDGW
-292 QDITLAGMDLLQGL
+292 QDITLAGMGLLQGL

-332 FLATRLTALSKPM
+332 FLATRLTVLSKPM
-345 QGASAPLLARDFAC
+345 PGAATPLLAQDFAC
-359 LGAANVTLKPRRMV
+359 LDAAEVTLKPRRMV
-373 APKAAAEHTESG
+373 VPEAAAEHTESV
-385 QGPDPA
+385 QDPDSA

-408 AGVEENDT
+408 AGVEESDT
-416 PLPARP
+416 PLPDRP

-430 AGPVAPLTDGDS
+430 AGPVAPLTANNS
-442 LIRDGSVQTRLFH
+442 LISDGSVQTRLFH

-471 FLAEKRDW
+471 FLANKRDW
-479 NDMAVIAHDNM
+479 NDMAVIAHDNT

-496 RKLRVQGVPVRFSSV
+496 RKLRVQGVPVRYSSV

-522 GLFALVELAQSVLDP
+522 GLFALVELAQSVLAPD
-537 TTAGSDP
+537 TIGSAP
-544 DDPVQVA
+544 DDPAQVA

-595 APLSGQQGSEADSS
+595 APLSGQRGSRADSS
-609 RSLQDLPL
+609 GSLDDLPL
-617 LGQAWQS
+617 LGQAWRNC
-624 WVEDLAER
+624 VEDLAQR
-632 RAQRDRSSGISVDD
+632 RAERDRSSGISVDD
-646 SLLTRHDSVEPVG
+646 SLLTRHDSSQERG
-659 GSGPFS
+659 GSDLFS

-673 VDLGDRDVQRPAI
+673 VDLGDRDAQRPAI

-699 PDDRSSGIILET
+699 PDGRSSGIILEA

-726 VLDKALQVLRLTASR
+726 VLDKALQVLRLTANRIS
-741 TSVLEDR
+741 SLEDR

-841 LATDWPLIWLPAVQD
+841 LATDWPLVWLPAVQD

-955 MVGAGSGGSERYGGL
+955 IVGAGSGGSERYGGL

-1015 QDSADPRHWPFLYN
+1015 QDSADPRHWPFLYDQSALN
-1029 NDDNNDEDGVAEP
+1029 
-1042 TLDQHVP
+1042 QHVP
-1049 DEQSTVGPAS
+1049 DGQSTVGPAS
-1059 DRHAPDKQSAVG
+1059 DRHAPDEQSTVG
-1071 QVPDKEVSVEQA
+1071 HALDEHVPDRGISVEQA
-1083 AVSRAVTAAAG
+1083 AESRAVTAASG
-1094 VASVTER
+1094 VASVVEWDPASQSSSASFNQATQAGRTHDRDNRR
-1101 DHASRTA
+1101 DH
-1108 PASVNQAGQA
+1108 
-1118 DRIQNGDRGHGHR
+1118 R
-1131 HEHRSDRQ
+1131 HKHQSGRQ

-1205 QVRDALLGIYQDL
+1205 QVRDALLDIYQEL

-1246 NLASYFVHSSDSEYG
+1246 NLASYFVRSSDSEYG
-1261 LDGKSPVPVGD
+1261 LGGKSPVPVGD

-1283 VSLSMED
+1283 VSLSVED

-1300 DRPLDADGLFALMS
+1300 ESPLDADGLFALMS

-1319 FPSALDARTTVRLT
+1319 FPAALDARTTVRLT

-1341 RFLPEGIRLRLV
+1341 RSLPEGIRLRLV

-1372 LVCYQLG
+1372 LICYQLG

-1388 RPEVGAAWSLPQAPD
+1388 SPEAAAAWSLPQTPD
-1403 LDRTEGM
+1403 LERTEGM
-1410 KLSQSLLLQLQAPPK
+1410 RLSQSLLLQLQTPPK
-1425 DVQTGLRRE
+1425 DAQTGLRRE

-1439 PPLFERDRLVTVAQP
+1439 PPLFERDRLVTIAQP

-1482 LWAMVRASRVSSQAV
+1482 LWAMVRAARVSSQAV

-1516 GQDDAV
+1516 GRDDAV
-1522 FDPARCHRASNGQE
+1522 FDPARCHRAGNGQE

>member
-54 TKLATQ
+54 TRLATR

-65 MEQFGDGASM
+65 MERFGDGASM
-75 AVSGRIAADQVSR
+75 AVSGRTAADQVSR
-88 QVILKR
+88 QVILER

-112 LLTRSRLAQGGHDPL
+112 LLTRSRLAQGGRDPL

-140 LRQVMTAHLQHVQ
+140 LRQVMTVHLEHVQ

-168 RNGAGWSSVLIGDG
+168 RNGAGWSSVLVGDG

-206 LGLDRGDRDQLLDA
+206 LGLDRDDRDQLLDA

-292 QDITLAGMDLLQGL
+292 QDVTLAGMGLLQGL
-306 NQAGCRLLLVGN
+306 NRAGCRLLLVGN

-332 FLATRLTALSKPM
+332 FLATRLTTLAKPVP
-345 QGASAPLLARDFAC
+345 GDAAPLLAQDFAC
-359 LGAANVTLKPRRMV
+359 LGAATLILKPRRMV
-373 APKAAAEHTESG
+373 VPKAVEEHTEDR
-385 QGPDPA
+385 QGSDSA
-391 APGSY
+391 DPGSY

-408 AGVEENDT
+408 AGVEEDDT

-464 VWQIKHE
+464 VWQVKHE
-471 FLAEKRDW
+471 FLAQKRDW

-496 RKLRVQGVPVRFSSV
+496 RKLRVQGVPVCFSSV

-537 TTAGSDP
+537 GTAGSDP
-544 DDPVQVA
+544 DDPAQVA

-609 RSLQDLPL
+609 GTLDDLPL
-617 LGQAWQS
+617 LGQAWRT

-646 SLLTRHDSVEPVG
+646 SLLARHDSVEPG
-659 GSGPFS
+659 AASGPFS
-665 TASAPDQP
+665 TAPAPDQP
-673 VDLGDRDVQRPAI
+673 VDLGDRDAQRPAI

-699 PDDRSSGIILET
+699 PDDRSSGIILEA

-726 VLDKALQVLRLTASR
+726 VLDKALQVLRQTATRISA
-741 TSVLEDR
+741 LEDR

-841 LATDWPLIWLPAVQD
+841 LATDWPLVWMPAVQD

-955 MVGAGSGGSERYGGL
+955 MVGAVSGGRERYGGL
-970 EVSPRGLTAAARS
+970 EVSARGLTAAARS
-983 ILAVQALLPQDQVDR
+983 ILAVQALLPQDQIDR

-1006 TLRLLADQG
+1006 TLRLLVDQG
-1015 QDSADPRHWPFLYN
+1015 QDSADPRHWPFLY
-1029 NDDNNDEDGVAEP
+1029 DQS
-1042 TLDQHVP
+1042 TLDQHAP
-1049 DEQSTVGPAS
+1049 DGQSTVGSAP
-1059 DRHAPDKQSAVG
+1059 DRHALDEQSAVG
-1071 QVPDKEVSVEQA
+1071 QVPDKEVPTEQA
-1083 AVSRAVTAAAG
+1083 AGSRAAAAAG

-1101 DHASRTA
+1101 DHASRPA

-1118 DRIQNGDRGHGHR
+1118 DRIQNRDRGHEHR
-1131 HEHRSDRQ
+1131 HEHGSDRQ

-1205 QVRDALLGIYQDL
+1205 QVRDALLDIYQEL

-1246 NLASYFVHSSDSEYG
+1246 NLASYFVRSSDSEYG
-1261 LDGKSPVPVGD
+1261 LEGKSPVPVGD

-1283 VSLSMED
+1283 VSLSVED

-1300 DRPLDADGLFALMS
+1300 DRPLDVDGLFALMS

-1319 FPSALDARTTVRLT
+1319 FPAALDARTTVRLT

-1341 RFLPEGIRLRLV
+1341 RSLPEGIRLRLV

-1388 RPEVGAAWSLPQAPD
+1388 SPEVGEAWSLPQAPD
-1403 LDRTEGM
+1403 LERTEGM
-1410 KLSQSLLLQLQAPPK
+1410 KLSQSLLLQLQTPPK
-1425 DVQTGLRRE
+1425 DEQTGLRRE

-1464 KAEPADLPD
+1464 KAEPADLPE

-1482 LWAMVRASRVSSQAV
+1482 LWDMVRAARVSSQAV

-1503 ARVFFAAGVKLTA
+1503 ARIFFAAGVKLTA
-1516 GQDDAV
+1516 GRDDAV
-1522 FDPARCHRASNGQE
+1522 FDPARCRRASNGQE

>member
-54 TKLATQ
+54 TRLATR

-75 AVSGRIAADQVSR
+75 AVSGRTAADQVSR
-88 QVILKR
+88 QVILER

-140 LRQVMTAHLQHVQ
+140 LRQVMTVHLEHVQ

-168 RNGAGWSSVLIGDG
+168 RNGAGWSSVLVGDD

-194 AQLRDMFARMTE
+194 AQLRDVFARMTE

-292 QDITLAGMDLLQGL
+292 QDITLAGMGLLQGL

-345 QGASAPLLARDFAC
+345 PGAAAPLLAQDFAC
-359 LGAANVTLKPRRMV
+359 LGAATVTLKPRRMV
-373 APKAAAEHTESG
+373 VPEAAAEHAESLHDS
-385 QGPDPA
+385 DPA

-416 PLPARP
+416 PLPDRP

-442 LIRDGSVQTRLFH
+442 LIHDGSVQTRLFH

-471 FLAEKRDW
+471 FLANERDW

-537 TTAGSDP
+537 GTAGSDP
-544 DDPVQVA
+544 DDPAQVA

-595 APLSGQQGSEADSS
+595 APLSGQQGSDPDSS
-609 RSLQDLPL
+609 GSLDDLPL
-617 LGQAWQS
+617 LGQAWQT

-646 SLLTRHDSVEPVG
+646 SLLTRHDSVEPGG
-659 GSGPFS
+659 GSGSFS

-673 VDLGDRDVQRPAI
+673 VDLGDRGAQQPAI

-699 PDDRSSGIILET
+699 PDDRSSGIILEA

-726 VLDKALQVLRLTASR
+726 ALDKALQVLRLTATRISA
-741 TSVLEDR
+741 LEDR

-755 EAWRSLDLAD
+755 EAWRSLNLAD

-841 LATDWPLIWLPAVQD
+841 LATDWPLVWLPAIQD

-903 EKKGFLEALTRART
+903 EKKGFLEALTRAQT

-970 EVSPRGLTAAARS
+970 EVSARGLTAAARS
-983 ILAVQALLPQDQVDR
+983 ILAVQALLPEDQIDR

-1006 TLRLLADQG
+1006 ALRLLADQG
-1015 QDSADPRHWPFLYN
+1015 QDSADPRHWPFLY
-1029 NDDNNDEDGVAEP
+1029 DYGQDGAAEP
-1042 TLDQHVP
+1042 TSEEEVHTAQ
-1049 DEQSTVGPAS
+1049 
-1059 DRHAPDKQSAVG
+1059 AP
-1071 QVPDKEVSVEQA
+1071 E
-1083 AVSRAVTAAAG
+1083 SRAMGAATG

-1101 DHASRTA
+1101 DHAPRSA
-1108 PASVNQAGQA
+1108 HASVNQTGQA
-1118 DRIQNGDRGHGHR
+1118 DQTQNRDQGREHR

-1186 GTAQGLDRPGQGDP
+1186 GTAKGLDRPGQGDP

-1205 QVRDALLGIYQDL
+1205 QVRDALLDIYQEL

-1233 QRGRSSRVESILD
+1233 QRGRRSRVESILD
-1246 NLASYFVHSSDSEYG
+1246 NLASYFVRSSDSEYG
-1261 LDGKSPVPVGD
+1261 LGGKSPVPVGD

-1283 VSLSMED
+1283 VSLSVED

-1300 DRPLDADGLFALMS
+1300 DRPLDADGLFVLMS

-1319 FPSALDARTTVRLT
+1319 FPAALDAMTTVRLT

-1341 RFLPEGIRLRLV
+1341 RSLPEGIRLRLV

-1388 RPEVGAAWSLPQAPD
+1388 SPEVGAAWSSPQAPD
-1403 LDRTEGM
+1403 LERTEGM

-1425 DVQTGLRRE
+1425 DAQTGLRRE

-1439 PPLFERDRLVTVAQP
+1439 PPLFERDRLVTIAQP

-1464 KAEPADLPD
+1464 KAEPTDLPD

-1482 LWAMVRASRVSSQAV
+1482 LWAMVRAARVSSQAV

-1516 GQDDAV
+1516 GRDDAV
-1522 FDPARCHRASNGQE
+1522 FDPARCHRAGNGQE

>member
-1 MPDPILVAMS
+1 MPDPILEAMS
-11 KQPPVDPQEAMEP
+11 KQPPLDPQEAMEQ
-24 VRALIGDRLQNEEGR
+24 VRDLIGDRLRDEKGR

-54 TKLATQ
+54 TSLATR
-60 ALLAG
+60 ALLIG
-65 MEQFGDGASM
+65 MERFDDGASM
-75 AVSGRIAADQVSR
+75 AVSGRTAADQVSR
-88 QVILKR
+88 RVILER

-112 LLTRSRLAQGGHDPL
+112 LLTRSRLSQGRHDPL

-140 LRQVMTAHLQHVQ
+140 LRQVMAVHLEHVQ

-168 RNGAGWSSVLIGDG
+168 RNEGGWSAVLVGDS

-249 QSITESYPDEF
+249 QSIAKSYPDEF
-260 RLDPSMLMVEASR
+260 RLDSSMLMIEASR
-273 SLDGLA
+273 NLGGLA
-279 DDDLPDLLVVDDW
+279 GDDLPDLLVVDDW
-292 QDITLAGMDLLQGL
+292 QDITLAGMGLLQGL

-332 FLATRLTALSKPM
+332 FLSNRLTALSKSMP
-345 QGASAPLLARDFAC
+345 GAAAPLLAPDFAC
-359 LGAANVTLKPRRMV
+359 LDAATVTLKSRRMV
-373 APKAAAEHTESG
+373 VPEADQDHAESG
-385 QGPDPA
+385 Q
-391 APGSY
+391 GSY

-408 AGVEENDT
+408 AGIEDNDT
-416 PLPARP
+416 PLPDRP

-430 AGPVAPLTDGDS
+430 AGPVAPLTAGDS

-471 FLAEKRDW
+471 FLANERDW
-479 NDMAVIAHDNM
+479 NDMAVIAHDNT

-537 TTAGSDP
+537 GTAGSDP
-544 DDPVQVA
+544 DDPDQVA

-595 APLSGQQGSEADSS
+595 APLSGQQGSDPDSS
-609 RSLQDLPL
+609 GSLDDLPL
-617 LGQAWQS
+617 LGQAWQT

-632 RAQRDRSSGISVDD
+632 RAQQERSSGISVDD
-646 SLLTRHDSVEPVG
+646 SLLARHDSVEPGG
-659 GSGPFS
+659 GSGSFS

-673 VDLGDRDVQRPAI
+673 VDLGDRDAQRPAI

-699 PDDRSSGIILET
+699 PDDRSSGIILEA

-726 VLDKALQVLRLTASR
+726 ALDKALQVLRLTATRISA
-741 TSVLEDR
+741 LEDR

-841 LATDWPLIWLPAVQD
+841 LATDWPLVWLPAVQD

-983 ILAVQALLPQDQVDR
+983 ILAVQALLPDDQIDR

-1015 QDSADPRHWPFLYN
+1015 QDSADPRHWPFLY
-1029 NDDNNDEDGVAEP
+1029 DYGQDGAAEP
-1042 TLDQHVP
+1042 TSEEEVHAAQVA
-1049 DEQSTVGPAS
+1049 AS
-1059 DRHAPDKQSAVG
+1059 D
-1071 QVPDKEVSVEQA
+1071 
-1083 AVSRAVTAAAG
+1083 
-1094 VASVTER
+1094 VASVVER
-1101 DHASRTA
+1101 NRASR
-1108 PASVNQAGQA
+1108 PASAFPGQA
-1118 DRIQNGDRGHGHR
+1118 ERPDRIHDRDQR
-1131 HEHRSDRQ
+1131 HTHQSDHQ

-1186 GTAQGLDRPGQGDP
+1186 GTAQGLDRPSQGNADV
-1200 DARQQ
+1200 RQQ
-1205 QVRDALLGIYQDL
+1205 QVRDALLDIYQEL

-1246 NLASYFVHSSDSEYG
+1246 NLASYFVRSSDSEYG
-1261 LDGKSPVPVGD
+1261 LEGKSPVPVGD

-1283 VSLSMED
+1283 VSLSVEE

-1319 FPSALDARTTVRLT
+1319 FPTALDARTTVRLT

-1341 RFLPEGIRLRLV
+1341 RSLPEGIRLRLV

-1379 LAFPPTPGS
+1379 LAFPPTSGS
-1388 RPEVGAAWSLPQAPD
+1388 SPEVGAAWSLPQTPD
-1403 LDRTEGM
+1403 LERTEGM
-1410 KLSQSLLLQLQAPPK
+1410 KLSQSLLLQLQTPPK
-1425 DVQTGLRRE
+1425 DAQTGLRRE

-1439 PPLFERDRLVTVAQP
+1439 PPLFERDRLVTIAQP

-1482 LWAMVRASRVSSQAV
+1482 LWAMVRAARVSSQAV

-1516 GQDDAV
+1516 GRDDAV
-1522 FDPARCHRASNGQE
+1522 FDPARCHRAGNGQE

>member
-1 MPDPILVAMS
+1 MPTPILVAMS
-11 KQPPVDPQEAMEP
+11 KQPPVDPQEALEP
-24 VRALIGDRLQNEEGR
+24 VRALIGDRLRNEEGQ

-54 TKLATQ
+54 TRLATR

-75 AVSGRIAADQVSR
+75 AVSGRTAADQVSR
-88 QVILKR
+88 QVILER
-94 GRSDRTRPVGTLQ
+94 GSADRTRPVGTLQ

-140 LRQVMTAHLQHVQ
+140 LRQVMTVHLEHVQ

-168 RNGAGWSSVLIGDG
+168 RNGAGWSSVLVGDG

-273 SLDGLA
+273 SLGGLA
-279 DDDLPDLLVVDDW
+279 DDDLPDLMVVDDW
-292 QDITLAGMDLLQGL
+292 QDITLAGMGLLQGL

-332 FLATRLTALSKPM
+332 FLATRLKALSKPM
-345 QGASAPLLARDFAC
+345 PGAAAPLLAQDFAC
-359 LGAANVTLKPRRMV
+359 LGAATVTLKPRRMV
-373 APKAAAEHTESG
+373 VPEAAAEHAESL
-385 QGPDPA
+385 QDSDPA

-416 PLPARP
+416 PLPDRP

-430 AGPVAPLTDGDS
+430 AGPVAPLTAGDS
-442 LIRDGSVQTRLFH
+442 LIHDGSVQTRLFH

-471 FLAEKRDW
+471 FLANERDW

-522 GLFALVELAQSVLDP
+522 GLFAQVELAQSVLDP
-537 TTAGSDP
+537 GTAGSDP
-544 DDPVQVA
+544 DDPDQVA

-595 APLSGQQGSEADSS
+595 APLSGQQGSHPDSS
-609 RSLQDLPL
+609 GSLDDLPL
-617 LGQAWQS
+617 LGQAWQA
-624 WVEDLAER
+624 WVKDLAER
-632 RAQRDRSSGISVDD
+632 RAQQERSSGISVDD
-646 SLLTRHDSVEPVG
+646 SLLARHDSVEPGG
-659 GSGPFS
+659 GSGSFS

-673 VDLGDRDVQRPAI
+673 VDLGDRDAQQPAI

-699 PDDRSSGIILET
+699 PDDRSSGIILEA
-711 MTAIAGGRREDPDVQ
+711 MTAIAGGHREDPDVQ
-726 VLDKALQVLRLTASR
+726 TLDKALQVLRLTATRISA
-741 TSVLEDR
+741 LEDR

-755 EAWRSLDLAD
+755 EAWWSLNLAD

-841 LATDWPLIWLPAVQD
+841 LATDWPLVWLPAVQD

-983 ILAVQALLPQDQVDR
+983 ILAVQALLPEDQVDR
-998 DRVDDAVQ
+998 ERVDDAVQ
-1006 TLRLLADQG
+1006 ALRLLADQG
-1015 QDSADPRHWPFLYN
+1015 QDSADPRHWPFLY
-1029 NDDNNDEDGVAEP
+1029 DHDQEGAAEP
-1042 TLDQHVP
+1042 
-1049 DEQSTVGPAS
+1049 AS
-1059 DRHAPDKQSAVG
+1059 G
-1071 QVPDKEVSVEQA
+1071 EEVHTAQA
-1083 AVSRAVTAAAG
+1083 AESRAVGAATG

-1101 DHASRTA
+1101 DHAPHSGHV
-1108 PASVNQAGQA
+1108 SVHQTGQT
-1118 DRIQNGDRGHGHR
+1118 DRAQNRDQGREHR

-1205 QVRDALLGIYQDL
+1205 QVRDALLDIYQEL

-1246 NLASYFVHSSDSEYG
+1246 NLASYFVRSSDSEYG
-1261 LDGKSPVPVGD
+1261 LEGRSPVPVGD

-1283 VSLSMED
+1283 VSLSVED

-1319 FPSALDARTTVRLT
+1319 FPAALDARTTVRLT

-1341 RFLPEGIRLRLV
+1341 RSLPEGIRLRLV

-1388 RPEVGAAWSLPQAPD
+1388 SPEVGAAWSLSQAPD
-1403 LDRTEGM
+1403 LERTEGM

-1425 DVQTGLRRE
+1425 DAQTGLRRE

-1439 PPLFERDRLVTVAQP
+1439 PPLFERDRLVTIAQP

-1464 KAEPADLPD
+1464 KAEPTDLPD

-1482 LWAMVRASRVSSQAV
+1482 LWAMVRAARVSSQAV

-1516 GQDDAV
+1516 GRDDAV
-1522 FDPARCHRASNGQE
+1522 FDPARCHRAGNGQE

>member
-1 MPDPILVAMS
+1 MPTPILVAMS

-24 VRALIGDRLQNEEGR
+24 VRALIGDRLRNEEGR
-39 PTRALVV
+39 PTRALLV

-54 TKLATQ
+54 TRLATR

-75 AVSGRIAADQVSR
+75 AVSGRTAADQVSR
-88 QVILKR
+88 QVILER

-140 LRQVMTAHLQHVQ
+140 LRQVMTVHLEHVQ

-168 RNGAGWSSVLIGDG
+168 RNGAGWSAVLVGDD

-273 SLDGLA
+273 SLGGLA

-292 QDITLAGMDLLQGL
+292 QDITLAGMGLLQGL

-332 FLATRLTALSKPM
+332 FLATRLKALSKPM
-345 QGASAPLLARDFAC
+345 PGAAAPLLAQDFAC
-359 LGAANVTLKPRRMV
+359 LGAATVTLKPRRMV
-373 APKAAAEHTESG
+373 VPEAAAEPAESV
-385 QGPDPA
+385 Q
-391 APGSY
+391 GSY

-408 AGVEENDT
+408 AGVEESDT
-416 PLPARP
+416 PLPDRP

-430 AGPVAPLTDGDS
+430 AGPVAPLAAGDS
-442 LIRDGSVQTRLFH
+442 LICDGSVQTRLFH

-471 FLAEKRDW
+471 FLANERDW

-537 TTAGSDP
+537 GTAGSDP
-544 DDPVQVA
+544 DDPAQVA

-569 PATAARAERPVRMER
+569 PATAARQERPVRMER

-595 APLSGQQGSEADSS
+595 APLSGQQVSDPDSS
-609 RSLQDLPL
+609 GSLDDLPL
-617 LGQAWQS
+617 LGQAWQA
-624 WVEDLAER
+624 WVKDLAER

-646 SLLTRHDSVEPVG
+646 SLLTRHDSVEPGG

-665 TASAPDQP
+665 TSSAPDQP
-673 VDLGDRDVQRPAI
+673 VDLGDQDAQRPAI

-699 PDDRSSGIILET
+699 PDDRSSGIILEA

-726 VLDKALQVLRLTASR
+726 VLDKALQVLRLTATRISA
-741 TSVLEDR
+741 LEDR

-841 LATDWPLIWLPAVQD
+841 LATDWPLVWLPAVQD

-970 EVSPRGLTAAARS
+970 EVSARGLTAAARS
-983 ILAVQALLPQDQVDR
+983 ILAVQALLPEGRIDR
-998 DRVDDAVQ
+998 YRVDDAVQ

-1015 QDSADPRHWPFLYN
+1015 QDSADPRHWPFLY
-1029 NDDNNDEDGVAEP
+1029 DYGQDGAAEP
-1042 TLDQHVP
+1042 
-1049 DEQSTVGPAS
+1049 AS
-1059 DRHAPDKQSAVG
+1059 EE
-1071 QVPDKEVSVEQA
+1071 EVHTAQA
-1083 AVSRAVTAAAG
+1083 AASG
-1094 VASVTER
+1094 VASVAER
-1101 DHASRTA
+1101 DRASRPA
-1108 PASVNQAGQA
+1108 PVAAGQA
-1118 DRIQNGDRGHGHR
+1118 ERPDRTHDRDHR

-1186 GTAQGLDRPGQGDP
+1186 GTAQGLDRPSQGNP
-1200 DARQQ
+1200 DVRQQ
-1205 QVRDALLGIYQDL
+1205 QVRDALLDIYQDL

-1233 QRGRSSRVESILD
+1233 QRGRSSRVGSILD
-1246 NLASYFVHSSDSEYG
+1246 NLASYFVRSSDSEYG
-1261 LDGKSPVPVGD
+1261 LGGKSPVPVGD

-1283 VSLSMED
+1283 VSLSVED

-1341 RFLPEGIRLRLV
+1341 RSLPEGIRLRLV

-1379 LAFPPTPGS
+1379 LVFPPTPGS
-1388 RPEVGAAWSLPQAPD
+1388 SPEVGAAWSSPQAPD

-1425 DVQTGLRRE
+1425 EAQTGLRRE

-1482 LWAMVRASRVSSQAV
+1482 LWGMVRAARVSSQAV

-1516 GQDDAV
+1516 GRDDAV
-1522 FDPARCHRASNGQE
+1522 FDPARCHRAGNGQE

>member
-24 VRALIGDRLQNEEGR
+24 VRALIGDRLQNEKDR

-54 TKLATQ
+54 TRLATR
-60 ALLAG
+60 ALLTG
-65 MEQFGDGASM
+65 MERFGDGASM
-75 AVSGRIAADQVSR
+75 AVSGRTAADQVSR
-88 QVILKR
+88 QVILER

-112 LLTRSRLAQGGHDPL
+112 LLTRSRLARGGHDPL

-140 LRQVMTAHLQHVQ
+140 LRQVMTVHLEHVQ

-168 RNGAGWSSVLIGDG
+168 RNGAGWSSVLVGDG

-206 LGLDRGDRDQLLDA
+206 LGLDKGDRDQLLDA

-249 QSITESYPDEF
+249 QSIAESYPDEF

-279 DDDLPDLLVVDDW
+279 DDDLPGLLVVDDW
-292 QDITLAGMDLLQGL
+292 QDITLAGMGLLQGL

-345 QGASAPLLARDFAC
+345 PGAAAPLLAQDFAC
-359 LGAANVTLKPRRMV
+359 LDAAEVTLKPRRMV
-373 APKAAAEHTESG
+373 VPEAAAEHTESV
-385 QGPDPA
+385 QGSDSA

-408 AGVEENDT
+408 AGVEESDT
-416 PLPARP
+416 PLPDRP

-430 AGPVAPLTDGDS
+430 AGPVAPLTADNS
-442 LIRDGSVQTRLFH
+442 LISDGSVQTRLFH

-471 FLAEKRDW
+471 FLANKRDW
-479 NDMAVIAHDNM
+479 NDMAVIAHDNT

-496 RKLRVQGVPVRFSSV
+496 RKLRVQGVPVRYSSV

-522 GLFALVELAQSVLDP
+522 GLFALVELAQSVLAHD
-537 TTAGSDP
+537 TIGSAP
-544 DDPVQVA
+544 DDPAQVA

-584 LESIMETMAAL
+584 LESIMETIAAL
-595 APLSGQQGSEADSS
+595 APLSGQQGSGADSS
-609 RSLQDLPL
+609 GSLDDLPL
-617 LGQAWQS
+617 LGQAWRN
-624 WVEDLAER
+624 WVEDLAQR
-632 RAQRDRSSGISVDD
+632 RAERDRSSGISVDD
-646 SLLTRHDSVEPVG
+646 SLLTRHDSSQERG
-659 GSGPFS
+659 GSDLFS

-673 VDLGDRDVQRPAI
+673 VDLGDRDAPRPAI

-699 PDDRSSGIILET
+699 PDGRSSGIILEA

-726 VLDKALQVLRLTASR
+726 VLDKALQVLRLTVNRISA
-741 TSVLEDR
+741 LEDR

-841 LATDWPLIWLPAVQD
+841 LATDWPLVWLPAVQD

-917 QVRISAVWNDDLVPS
+917 QVCISAVWNDDLVPS

-1015 QDSADPRHWPFLYN
+1015 QDSADPRHWPFLYDQSALN
-1029 NDDNNDEDGVAEP
+1029 
-1042 TLDQHVP
+1042 QHVP
-1049 DEQSTVGPAS
+1049 DGQSTVGPAS
-1059 DRHAPDKQSAVG
+1059 DRHAPDEQSTVG
-1071 QVPDKEVSVEQA
+1071 QALDEHVPDRGISVEQA
-1083 AVSRAVTAAAG
+1083 AESRAVTAASG
-1094 VASVTER
+1094 VASVVEWDPASRSSSASFNQATQAGRTHDRDNRR
-1101 DHASRTA
+1101 DH
-1108 PASVNQAGQA
+1108 
-1118 DRIQNGDRGHGHR
+1118 R
-1131 HEHRSDRQ
+1131 HKHQSGRQ

-1186 GTAQGLDRPGQGDP
+1186 GTAQGLDRPSEGNP

-1205 QVRDALLGIYQDL
+1205 QVRDALLDIYQEL
-1218 APQEQRLRDPDELYD
+1218 APREQRLRDPDELYD

-1246 NLASYFVHSSDSEYG
+1246 NLASYFVRSSDSEYG
-1261 LDGKSPVPVGD
+1261 LGGKSPVPVGD

-1283 VSLSMED
+1283 VSLSVED

-1300 DRPLDADGLFALMS
+1300 ESPLDADGLFALMS

-1319 FPSALDARTTVRLT
+1319 FPAALDARTMVRLT
-1333 GRIDRLEV
+1333 GRIDRLEL
-1341 RFLPEGIRLRLV
+1341 RSLPEGIRLRLV

-1372 LVCYQLG
+1372 LICYQLG

-1388 RPEVGAAWSLPQAPD
+1388 SPEVGAAWSLPQAPD
-1403 LDRTEGM
+1403 LERTEGM
-1410 KLSQSLLLQLQAPPK
+1410 RLSQSLLLQLQSPPK
-1425 DVQTGLRRE
+1425 DAQTGLRRE

-1439 PPLFERDRLVTVAQP
+1439 PPVFERDRLVTIAQP

-1464 KAEPADLPD
+1464 KAELADLPD

-1482 LWAMVRASRVSSQAV
+1482 LWGMVRAARVSSQAV

-1522 FDPARCHRASNGQE
+1522 FDPARCHRAGNGQE

>member
-1 MPDPILVAMS
+1 MS
-11 KQPPVDPQEAMEP
+11 KQPPVEPQEAMEP

-54 TKLATQ
+54 TRLTTR

-75 AVSGRIAADQVSR
+75 AVSGRTAADQVSR
-88 QVILKR
+88 QVILER

-140 LRQVMTAHLQHVQ
+140 LRQVMTVHLEHVQ

-168 RNGAGWSSVLIGDG
+168 RNGAGWSSVLVGDD

-206 LGLDRGDRDQLLDA
+206 LGLDRDDRDQLLDA

-292 QDITLAGMDLLQGL
+292 QDITLAGMGLLQGL

-345 QGASAPLLARDFAC
+345 PSASAPLLAQDFAC
-359 LGAANVTLKPRRMV
+359 LDAATVTLKPRRMV
-373 APKAAAEHTESG
+373 VPEAVAEHTESG
-385 QGPDPA
+385 RGSDPA

-416 PLPARP
+416 PLPDRP

-430 AGPVAPLTDGDS
+430 AGPVAPLTDGDG

-471 FLAEKRDW
+471 FLANQRDW

-537 TTAGSDP
+537 GAAGSDP
-544 DDPVQVA
+544 DDPAQVA

-595 APLSGQQGSEADSS
+595 APLSDQRGSDPDSS
-609 RSLQDLPL
+609 GSLEDLPF
-617 LGQAWQS
+617 LGQAWQT

-646 SLLTRHDSVEPVG
+646 SLLTRHDCAEPG
-659 GSGPFS
+659 DGSGPFS

-673 VDLGDRDVQRPAI
+673 VDLGDRGAQQPAI

-699 PDDRSSGIILET
+699 PDDRSSGIILEA

-726 VLDKALQVLRLTASR
+726 VLDRALQVLHLTATRISA
-741 TSVLEDR
+741 LDR

-841 LATDWPLIWLPAVQD
+841 LATDWPLVWLPAVQD

-970 EVSPRGLTAAARS
+970 EVSARGLTAAARS
-983 ILAVQALLPQDQVDR
+983 ILAVQALLPEDQVDR
-998 DRVDDAVQ
+998 ERVDDAVQ
-1006 TLRLLADQG
+1006 ALRLLADQG
-1015 QDSADPRHWPFLYN
+1015 QDSADPRHWPFLY
-1029 NDDNNDEDGVAEP
+1029 DHDQEGAAEP
-1042 TLDQHVP
+1042 
-1049 DEQSTVGPAS
+1049 AS
-1059 DRHAPDKQSAVG
+1059 AE
-1071 QVPDKEVSVEQA
+1071 EVHTAQA
-1083 AVSRAVTAAAG
+1083 AESRAVGAASG
-1094 VASVTER
+1094 VTSVTER
-1101 DHASRTA
+1101 DHAPRSA
-1108 PASVNQAGQA
+1108 HASVNQAGQA
-1118 DRIQNGDRGHGHR
+1118 DRIQNRDQGRDHR

-1205 QVRDALLGIYQDL
+1205 QVRDALLDIYQEL

-1233 QRGRSSRVESILD
+1233 QRGRRSRVEPILD
-1246 NLASYFVHSSDSEYG
+1246 NLASYFVRSSDSQYG

-1283 VSLSMED
+1283 VSLSVED
-1290 LVPLWKATFP
+1290 LVPVWKATFP

-1319 FPSALDARTTVRLT
+1319 FPAALDSRTTVRLT

-1341 RFLPEGIRLRLV
+1341 RSLPEGIRLRLV

-1388 RPEVGAAWSLPQAPD
+1388 SPEVGAAWSLPQAPD

-1425 DVQTGLRRE
+1425 DAQTGLRRE

-1439 PPLFERDRLVTVAQP
+1439 PPLFERDRLVTIAQP

-1482 LWAMVRASRVSSQAV
+1482 LWGMVRAARVSSQAV

-1516 GQDDAV
+1516 GRDDAV
-1522 FDPARCHRASNGQE
+1522 FDPVRCHRAGNGQE